1 MSTLHFVVHPLPGT
15 EDQLNDRIREV
26 ADKINKYGVQILPA
40 LQSLKVPVK
49 QIVVG
54 PAHLGILLEDGRA
67 FRVAFSII
75 PERLD
80 LSKQDP
86 NKASGSGGTGGGTG
100 AGGGGSQSNNNSKNS
115 PASRQCR
122 SRARIMRTSNSVRGG
137 SSSQGSG
144 SRSTGV
150 IMGGSGSAGNRSLVS
165 VPAPF
170 VPEELVTQAQVVLQG
185 KSRNLIIRE
194 LQRTNLDVN
203 LAVNNLLSRDD
214 EGGDDTEEGSDNYVA
229 EDLISLLDGGF
240 HADNSVI
247 IDAEAMFS
255 EDMFGFSNIRNRARS
270 ERTQNSSSSSS
281 AAAAAAA
288 SAAAVGAGGAA
299 AAAAGSGAGSTGSGG
314 GAGSVAGSGSAAAGA
329 GSNDSGRQ
337 QQAAGGA
344 SGSAVGNGG
353 ASGLPVGGSGGGGG
367 GGGASGGSGSG
378 LNSAEREGFGR
389 WRDRQYF
396 GPRRWFQ
403 SGREDAWDKESV
415 KLYYT
420 VDPKKK
426 EFASG
431 YPLWVSDELEAWPE
445 KDQAVRFVE
454 IASLYSEFI
463 GVTSKGELHQ
473 WRWADVE
480 PYRSSE
486 STNIFHPKTVP
497 LNLLYEKVTH
507 ISATSIRCSVS
518 TESGRIATWMDELLG
533 YAGSKLEHVATS
545 YPEFALDKIVSLHTC
560 TLYTVARTESGELFW
575 WGVLPFGQ
583 RKRLWD
589 KYKAKAKKPVR
600 PSVNTP
606 DVTVGAQV
614 CMKNS
619 PMYQHGAIGFT
630 ISNGVPKVGQLL
642 NAAWDLTNICRFKLL
657 SMSTLSQQ
665 LGLASGGASNSNST
679 GAAGLLPSSEVK
691 EKVPSSSSGSGSG
704 STKQGSGGSKETADR
719 LDMPP
724 PPSPA
729 SSTCSDTGSASNS
742 HKQRKRMAPKD
753 DQDGKKDEEQ
763 WLLKDVIFVEDV
775 RSVPIGR
782 VLKVDGDYAAVKFP
796 PLITA
801 GTGGNSGG
809 GGIGGG
815 GGSSSKDKFDDT
827 IEAWQDCRLLRKD
840 DLQVI
845 KSATTSRVPDCFQK
859 IPRRIVLNPHLPS
872 GETSGTTQLLTIAVD
887 SKGIHAI
894 MRTGSKLHYCLFN
907 LNTGRQEQDSVFP
920 TDIGSFMGTSPS
932 NVSLTCAGDCSDSVL
947 LLRDGNNTIY
957 PMSKDCVD
965 AIRDP
970 SWLDLPPIK
979 CIAAAS
985 LTLPSVG
992 VNLKSQVALVV
1003 LAPEQQLLMARI
1015 LRCDIEG
1022 VRHVLG
1028 QLEGDLKSQLM
1039 SVISEH
1045 TDGNRN
1051 IIHAC
1056 ISMCSPTSN
1065 KDSDHDPLAPGGS
1078 GGSGSGSNTNSGS
1091 SSNSAGLECIN
1102 VITNTMMGNRPVSI
1116 REIMRRSVNREID
1129 ASNAISAPLPPGSDE
1144 APGGSLPV
1152 VYWPPEYDPASGDE
1166 DSMSGLNAPQK
1177 SVNETY
1183 ISDPNERRAN
1193 ALQIVQLLCDSPVL
1207 QPYLRQ
1213 LLSAKD
1219 AQGQT
1224 PFMLAVTCRAYQ
1236 AGIIVFNAILKI
1248 ANGDAAIRDS
1258 MIFPAGSAP
1267 DQSPLGILC
1276 CNDTCS
1282 FTWTGADHINQD
1294 IFECRTCGLTGSLC
1308 CCTECAKVC
1317 HKGHDCKLKRT
1328 SPTAYCDCWEKCKCK
1343 ALIAGNQT
1351 KRFELLCKM
1360 ATDTDLVTKFNSRG
1374 ESILLFLIQTVGR
1387 QMVEQRQYRATS
1399 RVRNSSGNAR
1409 KTPSLEADSD
1419 MPEHDLEPPRFA
1431 RKALDRLLN
1440 DWPAVRSMIMTGA
1453 EQEKPIVPNAAQPFY
1468 DDDNQQVYLQS
1479 QSGTTLLDKFTHSLI
1494 VRCSNDPLEK
1504 LLVTLV
1510 NELQNETIPGRM
1522 DEAQKVARRFVRSV
1536 ARVFVIFSIER
1547 FHNPEKARNSTTQA
1561 KHLQAYRRVFT
1572 TLFKFAI
1579 EELIEISDALI
1590 TPVRLGVVKPTAPF
1604 SLSSSSIDSTDDLFS
1619 VEPLAPPA
1627 NRGTA
1632 NIADI
1637 AAGSSRGGGS
1647 DGIEAER
1654 STNSGFM
1661 SRINLRLRDIEDNND
1676 NDAMAQD
1683 DGENSEPEEMSERE
1697 QPPPRRSSGGV
1708 RTVSSAATL
1717 NAGEEESQDPLRNE
1731 EAAQGESD
1739 TEFNFHEA
1747 ETESDSDDNQST
1759 QDAQRSVQTGAT
1771 AGSDTGLGM
1780 LFENE
1785 DDSGDSSQ
1793 PDDEGSEDGESDDHS
1808 HEDFNLGDEQLE
1820 RRQTSGGNQR
1830 TNLAPQSMQ
1839 WAIRSR
1845 ETVGPERVRLTTGGS
1860 NLVFIDPNALRRTTA
1875 ASAAVTAAQQQEA
1888 PTMTTTASALARAF
1902 GIVLRQISDLIG
1914 MLPTSFTGASSAL
1927 DVTHQEA
1934 IQLQM
1939 YVEKRLKPTWDWIL
1953 TVMEATEAQL
1963 RFGASLTDSTDP
1975 THPLHPLNTP
1985 STSAPSTSN
1994 PTSVMGVLA
2003 GSRNRTA
2010 IGSLGATTAR
2020 SLGFTD
2026 SSATE
2031 RSTRDGSSSS
2041 DAASSRRDFLTYCLS
2056 LMRAHNSE
2064 HRDFLPVLDVTALR
2078 HVAYVL
2084 DAILFYMRASN
2095 DCDIDRTTTGSN
2107 VWDDQDENENEDA
2120 EEDIS
2125 TSIVMD
2131 TDSVDGDDLMRPSL
2145 GRRHSFFQRSDSTL
2159 CLGCPAP
2166 DPFNAPLAEAL
2177 PLADQPHL
2185 LQPNARREELFGM
2198 PKRPI
2203 TLPPNTQQQQPGGS
2217 GEGNVNLEVPPV
2229 RLSLSASIRNDE
2241 LASGSS
2247 TSISNST
2254 TSNVETVAMEI
2265 YQEDETSQDKTTV
2278 TTAAGTATSG
2288 VEISIPVSIYQ
2299 DATKQQLHKTTT
2311 IVLNEKGEAISP
2323 IKEVNT
2329 VAAEQPK
2336 AGPSGEQ
2343 SSSQSSKPP
2352 PPPPPAVGGSTTGDG
2367 GIGYYRKKHLFY
2379 IKAANSK
2386 YTAEESDDVDVD
2398 EISIISSDEPQDLSQ
2413 SSIKID
2419 VDTDQDHDELSES
2432 DSEDSRQ
2439 IIKRQKLDDSA
2450 EPEPPTPSPT
2460 VVVVQQDATT
2470 AASSSTSSSSSS
2482 AIRPPII
2489 VTRRKTVSIEGGTT
2503 AAHPPPPP
2511 PAPQAA
2517 TAAAAAGGSAS
2528 DGSSTAASSTVS
2540 IGGGGGE
2547 QQQPITSFVTYAATS
2562 SVSGGVAAASGTSP
2576 GKSVIVRAGPSTAF
2590 SPSASSA
2597 SAAEVIQHAEAMDLQ
2612 EISAHVTV
2620 ETTPNVAQQ
2629 QTVQQP
2635 ELPPRGIYLR
2645 SGSGGPGGQGTL
2657 SSNILSDIL
2666 LGRWRLSLILFG
2678 RVFLEDVG
2686 VEPGSVI
2693 YELNGFPVKEAKF
2706 RRYMEKLRNAQQK
2719 DLTLSKMERNRASLL
2734 TQTFKELNTHYNNRR
2749 LQSPLAFSRVKV
2761 TFKDEP
2767 GEGSGVARSFY
2778 TSIAEAL
2785 LANEKLP
2792 NLDAAQTGSAK
2803 YTTVPFNSMLQR
2815 HRGTSSSS
2823 TSGGGGGVAGSGT
2836 GSSSIVNASGGSSSA
2851 NRDPNVRR
2859 GLSSKQPLWRPNR
2872 DSRKTLNYD
2881 ARPFRPASEQAQGAA
2896 VGGNSSPPF
2905 LHLNDGLPAHQQ
2917 QLGERLYP
2925 KVQALY
2931 PNNAPKITGMLLD
2944 LPATQILMLLASE
2957 ESLRQKANEALEI
2970 ILSRQ
2975 RLEIDNL
2982 SVAGAAGGSSV
2993 DQTGAGAGS
3002 SSGYTSAGQ
3011 SSSKKSG
3018 PVLILEDCQLDA
3030 PLFYSPG
3037 KRGFYSPRQGYP
3049 SSERLNAFRNVGRL
3063 IGLCLLQN
3071 ELFPLFLQRHVLKY
3085 ILGRQVRFHD
3095 LAFFDPVVYDSLRQ
3109 LVKDSQTKSG
3119 ITILQSLELNFV
3131 IDLVPEEGSGTVE
3144 LVPGGRD
3151 IQVNETNVFDYVRKY
3166 AEYRM
3171 IKTQEKALDS
3181 LRSGVFDVLPDTALD
3196 QLTAEDLRLLL
3207 NGVGD
3212 IHVGTLIS
3220 YTSFNDE
3227 SNESSDK
3234 LLKFKRWLWSVVEK
3248 MSNLERQDLVY
3259 FWTGSPALPA
3269 SEEGF
3274 QPMPSVTIR
3283 PADDAHLPTANT
3295 CISRLYIPL
3304 YSSKAVLRH
3313 KLLLAIKTKNFG
3325 FV

>member
-26 ADKINKYGVQILPA
+26 ADKINKYGVQTLPA

-54 PAHLGILLEDGRA
+54 PAHLGVLLEDGRA

-80 LSKQDP
+80 LSKQDA
-86 NKASGSGGTGGGTG
+86 NKTSGGN
-100 AGGGGSQSNNNSKNS
+100 AGGGSAASQSNNNSKNS

-122 SRARIMRTSNSVRGG
+122 SRARIMRTSSSVRGG

-150 IMGGSGSAGNRSLVS
+150 IMGGGSSGSRSLVS

-255 EDMFGFSNIRNRARS
+255 EDMFGFSNIRNLMLYSRARS
-270 ERTQNSSSSSS
+270 ERNQNSSSSS
-281 AAAAAAA
+281 AAA
-288 SAAAVGAGGAA
+288 
-299 AAAAGSGAGSTGSGG
+299 GG
-314 GAGSVAGSGSAAAGA
+314 GAGGGAGGSG
-329 GSNDSGRQ
+329 GS
-337 QQAAGGA
+337 AGG
-344 SGSAVGNGG
+344 GS
-353 ASGLPVGGSGGGGG
+353 GSGGGGG
-367 GGGASGGSGSG
+367 GGSSGNGGSGAGGASGDAASGRQSSGSAAGVGGSSGNGVNVAGSSVGGSVGVGSGSSGSGG
-378 LNSAEREGFGR
+378 LSSAEREGFGR

-403 SGREDAWDKESV
+403 SGREDGWDKES
-415 KLYYT
+415 
-420 VDPKKK
+420 DPKKK
-426 EFASG
+426 EFGSG

-445 KDQAVRFVE
+445 KDQPVRFTE

-486 STNIFHPKTVP
+486 SVNIFHPKTVP
-497 LNLLYEKVTH
+497 LSLLYEKVIH

-533 YAGSKLEHVATS
+533 YAGNKLEHVATS

-606 DVTVGAQV
+606 EVTVGAQV

-665 LGLASGGASNSNST
+665 LGLVTGTGNNNAPLGNLAPVVEKEKAPSSNSGT
-679 GAAGLLPSSEVK
+679 SS
-691 EKVPSSSSGSGSG
+691 
-704 STKQGSGGSKETADR
+704 KQSSGGSNKETADR

-729 SSTCSDTGSASNS
+729 SSTCSDTGSVSNS
-742 HKQRKRMAPKD
+742 HKRQKRMAPKD
-753 DQDGKKDEEQ
+753 DSDSKKDEEQ

-796 PLITA
+796 PLVPA
-801 GTGGNSGG
+801 GSSSGAS
-809 GGIGGG
+809 
-815 GGSSSKDKFDDT
+815 GSSSKDKLDDS

-872 GETSGTTQLLTIAVD
+872 GETGSQLLTIAVD

-907 LNTGRQEQDSVFP
+907 LNTGRQEQDSIFP
-920 TDIGSFMGTSPS
+920 TDIASFLGSSPS

-970 SWLDLPPIK
+970 TWLDLPPIK

-992 VNLKSQVALVV
+992 VNLKSQVSLVV
-1003 LAPEQQLLMARI
+1003 LAPEQQQLMSRI
-1015 LRCDIEG
+1015 LRCDLEG
-1022 VRHVLG
+1022 VRHLLG
-1028 QLEGDLKSQLM
+1028 QLEGELKSQLV
-1039 SVISEH
+1039 SIISEH

-1051 IIHAC
+1051 IVHAC

-1065 KDSDHDPLAPGGS
+1065 KDSDHDPLAQ
-1078 GGSGSGSNTNSGS
+1078 GGSGSGSNANNGSGGGS
-1091 SSNSAGLECIN
+1091 GSNSAALECIN
-1102 VITNTMMGNRPVSI
+1102 VITNNMMGNRPVSI
-1116 REIMRRSVNREID
+1116 REIMRRSVNREMD
-1129 ASNAISAPLPPGSDE
+1129 ASNSNSAPLPPGSDE

-1152 VYWPPEYDPASGDE
+1152 VYWPPEYDVASGDE
-1166 DSMSGLNAPQK
+1166 DSLSGLNTSHSQK
-1177 SVNETY
+1177 SMNETY

-1193 ALQIVQLLCDSPVL
+1193 ALQIVQLLCESPIL

-1236 AGIIVFNAILKI
+1236 AGLIVFNAILKI
-1248 ANGDAAIRDS
+1248 ANGDSTVRDS
-1258 MIFPAGSAP
+1258 MIFPPGSAP

-1351 KRFELLCKM
+1351 KRYELLCKI
-1360 ATDTDLVTKFNSRG
+1360 ATDTDLVTRFNSRG

-1399 RVRNSSGNAR
+1399 RVRNSSGSAR
-1409 KTPSLEADSD
+1409 KTPSLDTESD

-1453 EQEKPIVPNAAQPFY
+1453 ELEKPIVPNANQQPFY

-1494 VRCSNDPLEK
+1494 VRCSSDPLEK

-1510 NELQNETIPGRM
+1510 NELQNDTISGRIE
-1522 DEAQKVARRFVRSV
+1522 EAQKVARRFVRSV

-1547 FHNPEKARNSTTQA
+1547 FHNPEKSRNSTTQT

-1604 SLSSSSIDSTDDLFS
+1604 SLSSNSIDSTDDLFS
-1619 VEPLAPPA
+1619 VEPLAPPT
-1627 NRGTA
+1627 NRTV

-1637 AAGSSRGGGS
+1637 STTSSRG
-1647 DGIEAER
+1647 DVTENER
-1654 STNSGFM
+1654 SSNSGFM

-1676 NDAMAQD
+1676 VDAMAQD
-1683 DGENSEPEEMSERE
+1683 DGETSEQEEMSERE
-1697 QPPPRRSSGGV
+1697 QPPPRRSSSV
-1708 RTVSSAATL
+1708 RAVSNSVPI
-1717 NAGEEESQDPLRNE
+1717 NANEEESQDPLRNE

-1771 AGSDTGLGM
+1771 AGSDTGEGHAWM
-1780 LFENE
+1780 FENE

-1808 HEDFNLGDEQLE
+1808 HEDFSLADEQLE

-1845 ETVGPERVRLTTGGS
+1845 ETTGPERVRLTTGGS

-1875 ASAAVTAAQQQEA
+1875 ASAAVSAAQQQES

-1914 MLPTSFTGASSAL
+1914 MLPTSFSGSSSAL

-1934 IQLQM
+1934 VQLQM

-1985 STSAPSTSN
+1985 STSSSSNNN
-1994 PTSVMGVLA
+1994 PTSSGGVMGVLA
-2003 GSRNRTA
+2003 GSRNRTT
-2010 IGSLGATTAR
+2010 ITTLGATTAR
-2020 SLGFTD
+2020 SLGFSD
-2026 SSATE
+2026 STNNE
-2031 RSTRDGSSSS
+2031 RSSRDGGSSS

-2084 DAILFYMRASN
+2084 DAILFYMRATN

-2131 TDSVDGDDLMRPSL
+2131 TDSVDDDLMRPSL

-2166 DPFNAPLAEAL
+2166 DPFNSPLAEAL

-2203 TLPPNTQQQQPGGS
+2203 TLSQNSQPGES
-2217 GEGNVNLEVPPV
+2217 NVNLEVPPV
-2229 RLSLSASIRNDE
+2229 RLSLSSTNRNDSFSSS
-2241 LASGSS
+2241 SGSS
-2247 TSISNST
+2247 TLNS
-2254 TSNVETVAMEI
+2254 SNVETVAMEI
-2265 YQEDETSQDKTTV
+2265 YQDENSQENKP
-2278 TTAAGTATSG
+2278 SG
-2288 VEISIPVSIYQ
+2288 SGSNAVEISIPVSIYQ
-2299 DATKQQLHKTTT
+2299 DSKQHKTT
-2311 IVLNEKGEAISP
+2311 IVVKPSGEAISP
-2323 IKEVNT
+2323 IKEIT
-2329 VAAEQPK
+2329 VGSEVEPK
-2336 AGPSGEQ
+2336 AGPSCEQ
-2343 SSSQSSKPP
+2343 SQSPKPP
-2352 PPPPPAVGGSTTGDG
+2352 PPPPPIASGSGSGDN
-2367 GIGYYRKKHLFY
+2367 YYKKNRLFY
-2379 IKAANSK
+2379 IKNK
-2386 YTAEESDDVDVD
+2386 YNEESDVEVD
-2398 EISIISSDEPQDLSQ
+2398 EVSISSDEPQDLSQ
-2413 SSIKID
+2413 SLIKID

-2432 DSEDSRQ
+2432 DSEDGPQ
-2439 IIKRQKLDDSA
+2439 LLVKRQKLDEEGAINDDGSL
-2450 EPEPPTPSPT
+2450 
-2460 VVVVQQDATT
+2460 VVGQPQDAT
-2470 AASSSTSSSSSS
+2470 ASS
-2482 AIRPPII
+2482 IRPPII
-2489 VTRRKTVSIEGGTT
+2489 VTRRKVSIE
-2503 AAHPPPPP
+2503 AA
-2511 PAPQAA
+2511 QQ
-2517 TAAAAAGGSAS
+2517 GGSGS
-2528 DGSSTAASSTVS
+2528 EGSSAIVTAQGSSGTLTD
-2540 IGGGGGE
+2540 
-2547 QQQPITSFVTYAATS
+2547 QQQGTITSFVTYTTS
-2562 SVSGGVAAASGTSP
+2562 GSQVTVSTGSAASGSP
-2576 GKSVIVRAGPSTAF
+2576 GKSVIVRAGPSSSF
-2590 SPSASSA
+2590 SPSASA

-2620 ETTPNVAQQ
+2620 ETTPNVQ
-2629 QTVQQP
+2629 QTVQP

-2645 SGSGGPGGQGTL
+2645 SGNSQGPL
-2657 SSNILSDIL
+2657 NSSILSDIL

-2719 DLTLSKMERNRASLL
+2719 DLTLSKMERNRAALL

-2792 NLDAAQTGSAK
+2792 NLDAAQSGSAK
-2803 YTTVPFNSMLQR
+2803 YTSVPFNTMMQR
-2815 HRGTSSSS
+2815 SRGTSSSGS
-2823 TSGGGGGVAGSGT
+2823 GSGT
-2836 GSSSIVNASGGSSSA
+2836 SGAGGSSSA
-2851 NRDPNVRR
+2851 SRDSNVRR

-2872 DSRKTLNYD
+2872 ESRKTLNYD
-2881 ARPFRPASEQAQGAA
+2881 ARPFRPASEQVQGSAGG
-2896 VGGNSSPPF
+2896 VGGNNSPPF
-2905 LHLNDGLPAHQQ
+2905 LHINDSLPAHQQ

-2931 PNNAPKITGMLLD
+2931 QNNAPKITGMLLD

-2982 SVAGAAGGSSV
+2982 SVGGGSSSSGTAGGSSV
-2993 DQTGAGAGS
+2993 DQQAGS
-3002 SSGYTSAGQ
+3002 SSGYSSAGL
-3011 SSSKKSG
+3011 SKKSG

-3071 ELFPLFLQRHVLKY
+3071 ELFPLFLQRHVLKH
-3085 ILGRQVRFHD
+3085 ILGRHIRFHD

-3109 LVKDSQTKSG
+3109 LVKDSHTKSG
-3119 ITILQSLELNFV
+3119 ISILQSLELNFV
-3131 IDLVPEEGSGTVE
+3131 IDLIPEEGSGSVE
-3144 LVPGGRD
+3144 IAPGGRD

-3171 IKTQEKALDS
+3171 IKTQEKALDAI
-3181 LRSGVFDVLPDTALD
+3181 RSGVFDVLPDTALD

-3269 SEEGF
+3269 SEDGF

>member
-1 MSTLHFVVHPLPGT
+1 MADSVGRSLDCSGDDDDGECVVPRCACGHGEELGSDT
-15 EDQLNDRIREV
+15 GRSGRNREVIREV

-255 EDMFGFSNIRNRARS
+255 EDMFGFSNIRKFGFLRTRRETSFSKLFCPSSLTLRQEDARALGVFERKVLRMIYGGVRTAQNKWRRRMNQEMHALLGEPTIVTLARIGRLS
-270 ERTQNSSSSSS
+270 LRYSRPRAWADHAQERIPGQMESANKGDVRRADVDTRGTTFGLISSVPLFVKIWDTKQLPEEWKEGVICPIYKKGDKLESENNNIASPAGGGEAPSVPAPGQSACKQKQPPLMVKKTTDFYKIVAIVGKANDFTGSLFGLPDQLKPDEVKYLLKRDLKLDALEVHIIKRKEKSTVDETPYIVVFPKGYTNLKKLSAMKVVTSTIIRERTQNSSSSSS

-314 GAGSVAGSGSAAAGA
+314 GGGSVAGSGSAAAGA

-2254 TSNVETVAMEI
+2254 TSNVESVAMEI

-2450 EPEPPTPSPT
+2450 EQEPPTPSPT

-2540 IGGGGGE
+2540 IGGGGGGE

-2576 GKSVIVRAGPSTAF
+2576 GKSVIVRAGPST
-2590 SPSASSA
+2590 S
-2597 SAAEVIQHAEAMDLQ
+2597 
-2612 EISAHVTV
+2612 
-2620 ETTPNVAQQ
+2620 NV
-2629 QTVQQP
+2629 
-2635 ELPPRGIYLR
+2635 
-2645 SGSGGPGGQGTL
+2645 
-2657 SSNILSDIL
+2657 
-2666 LGRWRLSLILFG
+2666 
-2678 RVFLEDVG
+2678 
-2686 VEPGSVI
+2686 
-2693 YELNGFPVKEAKF
+2693 
-2706 RRYMEKLRNAQQK
+2706 
-2719 DLTLSKMERNRASLL
+2719 
-2734 TQTFKELNTHYNNRR
+2734 
-2749 LQSPLAFSRVKV
+2749 
-2761 TFKDEP
+2761 
-2767 GEGSGVARSFY
+2767 
-2778 TSIAEAL
+2778 
-2785 LANEKLP
+2785 
-2792 NLDAAQTGSAK
+2792 
-2803 YTTVPFNSMLQR
+2803 
-2815 HRGTSSSS
+2815 
-2823 TSGGGGGVAGSGT
+2823 
-2836 GSSSIVNASGGSSSA
+2836 
-2851 NRDPNVRR
+2851 
-2859 GLSSKQPLWRPNR
+2859 
-2872 DSRKTLNYD
+2872 
-2881 ARPFRPASEQAQGAA
+2881 
-2896 VGGNSSPPF
+2896 
-2905 LHLNDGLPAHQQ
+2905 
-2917 QLGERLYP
+2917 
-2925 KVQALY
+2925 
-2931 PNNAPKITGMLLD
+2931 
-2944 LPATQILMLLASE
+2944 
-2957 ESLRQKANEALEI
+2957 
-2970 ILSRQ
+2970 
-2975 RLEIDNL
+2975 
-2982 SVAGAAGGSSV
+2982 
-2993 DQTGAGAGS
+2993 
-3002 SSGYTSAGQ
+3002 
-3011 SSSKKSG
+3011 
-3018 PVLILEDCQLDA
+3018 
-3030 PLFYSPG
+3030 
-3037 KRGFYSPRQGYP
+3037 
-3049 SSERLNAFRNVGRL
+3049 
-3063 IGLCLLQN
+3063 
-3071 ELFPLFLQRHVLKY
+3071 
-3085 ILGRQVRFHD
+3085 
-3095 LAFFDPVVYDSLRQ
+3095 
-3109 LVKDSQTKSG
+3109 
-3119 ITILQSLELNFV
+3119 
-3131 IDLVPEEGSGTVE
+3131 
-3144 LVPGGRD
+3144 
-3151 IQVNETNVFDYVRKY
+3151 
-3166 AEYRM
+3166 
-3171 IKTQEKALDS
+3171 
-3181 LRSGVFDVLPDTALD
+3181 
-3196 QLTAEDLRLLL
+3196 
-3207 NGVGD
+3207 
-3212 IHVGTLIS
+3212 
-3220 YTSFNDE
+3220 
-3227 SNESSDK
+3227 
-3234 LLKFKRWLWSVVEK
+3234 
-3248 MSNLERQDLVY
+3248 
-3259 FWTGSPALPA
+3259 
-3269 SEEGF
+3269 
-3274 QPMPSVTIR
+3274 
-3283 PADDAHLPTANT
+3283 
-3295 CISRLYIPL
+3295 
-3304 YSSKAVLRH
+3304 
-3313 KLLLAIKTKNFG
+3313 
-3325 FV
+3325 

>member
-255 EDMFGFSNIRNRARS
+255 EDMFGFSNIRN
-270 ERTQNSSSSSS
+270 
-281 AAAAAAA
+281 
-288 SAAAVGAGGAA
+288 
-299 AAAAGSGAGSTGSGG
+299 
-314 GAGSVAGSGSAAAGA
+314 
-329 GSNDSGRQ
+329 
-337 QQAAGGA
+337 
-344 SGSAVGNGG
+344 
-353 ASGLPVGGSGGGGG
+353 
-367 GGGASGGSGSG
+367 
-378 LNSAEREGFGR
+378 
-389 WRDRQYF
+389 
-396 GPRRWFQ
+396 
-403 SGREDAWDKESV
+403 
-415 KLYYT
+415 
-420 VDPKKK
+420 
-426 EFASG
+426 
-431 YPLWVSDELEAWPE
+431 
-445 KDQAVRFVE
+445 
-454 IASLYSEFI
+454 
-463 GVTSKGELHQ
+463 
-473 WRWADVE
+473 
-480 PYRSSE
+480 E

-606 DVTVGAQV
+606 EVTVGAQV

-724 PPSPA
+724 PP
-729 SSTCSDTGSASNS
+729 
-742 HKQRKRMAPKD
+742 
-753 DQDGKKDEEQ
+753 
-763 WLLKDVIFVEDV
+763 DVIFVEDV

-1022 VRHVLG
+1022 VRH
-1028 QLEGDLKSQLM
+1028 
-1039 SVISEH
+1039 
-1045 TDGNRN
+1045 
-1051 IIHAC
+1051 
-1056 ISMCSPTSN
+1056 
-1065 KDSDHDPLAPGGS
+1065 
-1078 GGSGSGSNTNSGS
+1078 
-1091 SSNSAGLECIN
+1091 
-1102 VITNTMMGNRPVSI
+1102 
-1116 REIMRRSVNREID
+1116 
-1129 ASNAISAPLPPGSDE
+1129 
-1144 APGGSLPV
+1144 
-1152 VYWPPEYDPASGDE
+1152 
-1166 DSMSGLNAPQK
+1166 
-1177 SVNETY
+1177 
-1183 ISDPNERRAN
+1183 
-1193 ALQIVQLLCDSPVL
+1193 
-1207 QPYLRQ
+1207 
-1213 LLSAKD
+1213 
-1219 AQGQT
+1219 
-1224 PFMLAVTCRAYQ
+1224 
-1236 AGIIVFNAILKI
+1236 
-1248 ANGDAAIRDS
+1248 
-1258 MIFPAGSAP
+1258 
-1267 DQSPLGILC
+1267 SPLGILC

-2254 TSNVETVAMEI
+2254 TSNVESVAMEI

-2278 TTAAGTATSG
+2278 TTATGTTTSG

-2439 IIKRQKLDDSA
+2439 IIKRQKLDESV

-2540 IGGGGGE
+2540 IGGGGGGE

-2719 DLTLSKMERNRASLL
+2719 DLTMSKMERNRASLL

>member
-26 ADKINKYGVQILPA
+26 ADKINKYGVQALPA
-40 LQSLKVPVK
+40 LHSLKVPVK
-49 QIVVG
+49 QIVIG
-54 PAHLGILLEDGRA
+54 PAHLGVLLEDGRA

-80 LSKQDP
+80 LSKQDA
-86 NKASGSGGTGGGTG
+86 NKASGNA
-100 AGGGGSQSNNNSKNS
+100 AGSTASQSNNNSKNS

-122 SRARIMRTSNSVRGG
+122 SRARIMRTSNTVRGG

-150 IMGGSGSAGNRSLVS
+150 IMGGGSSGSRSLVS

-240 HADNSVI
+240 HGDNSVI

-255 EDMFGFSNIRNRARS
+255 EDMFGFSNIRNLMLYSRSRS
-270 ERTQNSSSSSS
+270 ERNQSSSSSS
-281 AAAAAAA
+281 AAAA
-288 SAAAVGAGGAA
+288 GGG
-299 AAAAGSGAGSTGSGG
+299 GSGTGG
-314 GAGSVAGSGSAAAGA
+314 GGGGSGS
-329 GSNDSGRQ
+329 
-337 QQAAGGA
+337 
-344 SGSAVGNGG
+344 
-353 ASGLPVGGSGGGGG
+353 GSGGGGG
-367 GGGASGGSGSG
+367 GSSGSAGGSGAAGGSGSG
-378 LNSAEREGFGR
+378 ADVGSGRQSSGSTAGVGGSTGNGVSVAGSGVGGSVGVGSGSSGSGGLTSAEREGFGR

-403 SGREDAWDKESV
+403 SGREDGWDKESV
-415 KLYYT
+415 KLYYSL
-420 VDPKKK
+420 DPKKK
-426 EFASG
+426 EFGSG
-431 YPLWVSDELEAWPE
+431 YPLWVSDELEPWPE
-445 KDQAVRFVE
+445 KDQPVRFTE

-486 STNIFHPKTVP
+486 SVNIFHPKTVP

-533 YAGSKLEHVATS
+533 YAGNKLEHVATS

-606 DVTVGAQV
+606 EVTVGAQV

-665 LGLASGGASNSNST
+665 LGLVTGPSTSAPLNNLAPMIEKEKPPSTNST
-679 GAAGLLPSSEVK
+679 SS
-691 EKVPSSSSGSGSG
+691 
-704 STKQGSGGSKETADR
+704 KQNSGGSNKETADR

-729 SSTCSDTGSASNS
+729 SSTCSDTGSVSNS
-742 HKQRKRMAPKD
+742 HKRQKRMAPKD
-753 DQDGKKDEEQ
+753 DSDTKKDEEQ

-796 PLITA
+796 PLIPP
-801 GTGGNSGG
+801 
-809 GGIGGG
+809 
-815 GGSSSKDKFDDT
+815 GSSSAATGSGSKDKLDDT

-872 GETSGTTQLLTIAVD
+872 GETGSQLLTIAVD

-920 TDIGSFMGTSPS
+920 TDIASFLGTVPS
-932 NVSLTCAGDCSDSVL
+932 NVSLTCAGDCSESVL

-970 SWLDLPPIK
+970 TWLDLPPIK

-992 VNLKSQVALVV
+992 VNLKSQVSLVV
-1003 LAPEQQLLMARI
+1003 LAPEQQLLMSRI
-1015 LRCDIEG
+1015 LRCDLEG

-1028 QLEGDLKSQLM
+1028 QLEGELKSQLL

-1051 IIHAC
+1051 IVHAC

-1065 KDSDHDPLAPGGS
+1065 KDSDHDPLAQGGSGNGSNANSGS
-1078 GGSGSGSNTNSGS
+1078 GGSGS
-1091 SSNSAGLECIN
+1091 NSAALECIN

-1116 REIMRRSVNREID
+1116 REIMRRSVNRELD
-1129 ASNAISAPLPPGSDE
+1129 ASNSNSAPLPPGSDD

-1152 VYWPPEYDPASGDE
+1152 VYWPPEYDPTSGDE
-1166 DSMSGLNAPQK
+1166 DSLSGMNTSQSQK
-1177 SVNETY
+1177 SMNENY

-1193 ALQIVQLLCDSPVL
+1193 ALQIVQLLCENPVL

-1248 ANGDAAIRDS
+1248 ANSDSAVRDS
-1258 MIFPAGSAP
+1258 MIFPPGSAP

-1351 KRFELLCKM
+1351 KRYELLCKI
-1360 ATDTDLVTKFNSRG
+1360 ATDTDLVTRFNSRG

-1399 RVRNSSGNAR
+1399 RMRNSSGSAR
-1409 KTPSLEADSD
+1409 KTPSLDTESD

-1453 EQEKPIVPNAAQPFY
+1453 ELEKPIIPNPNQPFY

-1494 VRCSNDPLEK
+1494 VRCNSDPLEK

-1510 NELQNETIPGRM
+1510 NELQNETISGRIE
-1522 DEAQKVARRFVRSV
+1522 EAQKVARRFVRSV

-1547 FHNPEKARNSTTQA
+1547 FHNPEKSRNSTTQT

-1604 SLSSSSIDSTDDLFS
+1604 SLSSNSIDSTDDLFS
-1619 VEPLAPPA
+1619 VEPLAPPTNRAA
-1627 NRGTA
+1627 NVV
-1632 NIADI
+1632 DI
-1637 AAGSSRGGGS
+1637 ASGSSRG
-1647 DGIEAER
+1647 DVIETER
-1654 STNSGFM
+1654 SSNSGFM

-1676 NDAMAQD
+1676 ADQMAQD
-1683 DGENSEPEEMSERE
+1683 DGETSEQEEMSERE
-1697 QPPPRRSSGGV
+1697 QITPRRSVSV
-1708 RTVSSAATL
+1708 RAVSSSVAI
-1717 NAGEEESQDPLRNE
+1717 NANEEESQDPLRNE

-1771 AGSDTGLGM
+1771 AGSDTGHAWM
-1780 LFENE
+1780 FENE

-1808 HEDFNLGDEQLE
+1808 HEDFSLADEQLE

-1845 ETVGPERVRLTTGGS
+1845 ETTGPERVRLTTGGS

-1875 ASAAVTAAQQQEA
+1875 ASAAVTAAQQQET

-1914 MLPTSFTGASSAL
+1914 MLPTSFAGASSAL

-1934 IQLQM
+1934 VQLQE

-1985 STSAPSTSN
+1985 STTSSSSN
-1994 PTSVMGVLA
+1994 NASSSGGMMGVLA
-2003 GSRNRTA
+2003 GSRNRAA
-2010 IGSLGATTAR
+2010 ITTLGATTAR
-2020 SLGFTD
+2020 SLGFSD
-2026 SSATE
+2026 STNNE
-2031 RSTRDGSSSS
+2031 RSSRDGGSSS

-2084 DAILFYMRASN
+2084 DAILFYMRATN
-2095 DCDIDRTTTGSN
+2095 DCDIDRTTTGLN
-2107 VWDDQDENENEDA
+2107 TWDDQDENENEDA

-2131 TDSVDGDDLMRPSL
+2131 TDSVDDDMMRPSL

-2166 DPFNAPLAEAL
+2166 DPFNTPLAEAL

-2203 TLPPNTQQQQPGGS
+2203 TLPPNSQQPGECSSSSLGGS
-2217 GEGNVNLEVPPV
+2217 APN
-2229 RLSLSASIRNDE
+2229 AS
-2241 LASGSS
+2241 
-2247 TSISNST
+2247 T
-2254 TSNVETVAMEI
+2254 VETVAMEI
-2265 YQEDETSQDKTTV
+2265 YQDETSQENKQ
-2278 TTAAGTATSG
+2278 SG
-2288 VEISIPVSIYQ
+2288 SNNTVEISIPVSIYQ
-2299 DATKQQLHKTTT
+2299 DSKQHKTT
-2311 IVLNEKGEAISP
+2311 IVVNEKGEAISP
-2323 IKEVNT
+2323 IKEIT
-2329 VAAEQPK
+2329 VGAEGESK
-2336 AGPSGEQ
+2336 AGPSSEQ
-2343 SSSQSSKPP
+2343 SQSPKPP
-2352 PPPPPAVGGSTTGDG
+2352 PPPPPIASVSGPSGDN
-2367 GIGYYRKKHLFY
+2367 YYKKNRLFY
-2379 IKAANSK
+2379 IKNK
-2386 YTAEESDDVDVD
+2386 YNEESDVEVD
-2398 EISIISSDEPQDLSQ
+2398 EVSISSDEPQDLSQ
-2413 SSIKID
+2413 SLIKID

-2432 DSEDSRQ
+2432 DSEDAPQ
-2439 IIKRQKLDDSA
+2439 LMVKRQKLDENAMNEDGSL
-2450 EPEPPTPSPT
+2450 
-2460 VVVVQQDATT
+2460 VVAQQDA
-2470 AASSSTSSSSSS
+2470 STSS
-2482 AIRPPII
+2482 IRPPII
-2489 VTRRKTVSIEGGTT
+2489 VTRRKVSIEGAQQGV
-2503 AAHPPPPP
+2503 
-2511 PAPQAA
+2511 
-2517 TAAAAAGGSAS
+2517 GVSGSEGSATIMATQGNS
-2528 DGSSTAASSTVS
+2528 PSVGSLT
-2540 IGGGGGE
+2540 E
-2547 QQQPITSFVTYAATS
+2547 QQGTITSFVTYTTS
-2562 SVSGGVAAASGTSP
+2562 GNQVTVSTGPAASGSP
-2576 GKSVIVRAGPSTAF
+2576 GKSVIVRAGPSSSF
-2590 SPSASSA
+2590 SPSASSN
-2597 SAAEVIQHAEAMDLQ
+2597 AAEVIQHAEAMDLQ

-2620 ETTPNVAQQ
+2620 ETTPNVQ
-2629 QTVQQP
+2629 QTVQP

-2645 SGSGGPGGQGTL
+2645 SGNSQGSLNT
-2657 SSNILSDIL
+2657 SILSDIL

-2719 DLTLSKMERNRASLL
+2719 DLTLSKMERNRAALL

-2803 YTTVPFNSMLQR
+2803 YTSVPFNTMMQR
-2815 HRGTSSSS
+2815 SRGTSS
-2823 TSGGGGGVAGSGT
+2823 GAG
-2836 GSSSIVNASGGSSSA
+2836 GSSSTGAGGSSSA
-2851 NRDPNVRR
+2851 SRDSSVRR

-2872 DSRKTLNYD
+2872 ESRKTLNYD
-2881 ARPFRPASEQAQGAA
+2881 ARPFRPASEQVQVSAGSGG
-2896 VGGNSSPPF
+2896 VGGNNSPPF
-2905 LHLNDGLPAHQQ
+2905 LHINDSLPAHQQ

-2982 SVAGAAGGSSV
+2982 SVGGVGGSSSSAS
-2993 DQTGAGAGS
+2993 AGGGSVEQQAGNSSGFPQGS
-3002 SSGYTSAGQ
+3002 SAGL
-3011 SSSKKSG
+3011 SKKSG

-3049 SSERLNAFRNVGRL
+3049 SSDRLNAFRNVGRL

-3071 ELFPLFLQRHVLKY
+3071 ELFPLFLQRHVLKH
-3085 ILGRQVRFHD
+3085 ILGRQIRFHD

-3109 LVKDSQTKSG
+3109 LVKDSNTKSG
-3119 ITILQSLELNFV
+3119 INILQSLELNFV
-3131 IDLVPEEGSGTVE
+3131 IDLIPEEGSGSVE
-3144 LVPGGRD
+3144 IVPGGRD
-3151 IQVNETNVFDYVRKY
+3151 IQVNESNVFDYVRKY

-3171 IKTQEKALDS
+3171 IKTQEKALDAI
-3181 LRSGVFDVLPDTALD
+3181 RSGVFDVLPDTALD

-3269 SEEGF
+3269 SEDGF

>member
-26 ADKINKYGVQILPA
+26 ADKINKYGVQTLPA

-49 QIVVG
+49 QIVIG

-80 LSKQDP
+80 LSKQDA
-86 NKASGSGGTGGGTG
+86 NKV
-100 AGGGGSQSNNNSKNS
+100 GGSAGSTANQSNNNSKNS

-137 SSSQGSG
+137 GSSQGSG

-150 IMGGSGSAGNRSLVS
+150 IMGGGSSGSRSLVS

-270 ERTQNSSSSSS
+270 ERNQNSSSS
-281 AAAAAAA
+281 
-288 SAAAVGAGGAA
+288 AGGSGN
-299 AAAAGSGAGSTGSGG
+299 GSAGG
-314 GAGSVAGSGSAAAGA
+314 G
-329 GSNDSGRQ
+329 
-337 QQAAGGA
+337 GG
-344 SGSAVGNGG
+344 
-353 ASGLPVGGSGGGGG
+353 GGSGGGGSSASAG
-367 GGGASGGSGSG
+367 SGASGVAAGAASGTEASAGGAVRQSSTSGTAGVGVSGGNGAGGVSAVGIAGSAGVASSGTSAGSAG
-378 LNSAEREGFGR
+378 LSSADREGFGR

-403 SGREDAWDKESV
+403 SGREDGWDKESV

-420 VDPKKK
+420 LDPKKK
-426 EFASG
+426 EYSSG

-445 KDQAVRFVE
+445 KDQPIRFTE

-486 STNIFHPKTVP
+486 SNNIFHSKTVP

-533 YAGSKLEHVATS
+533 YAGNKLEHVATS

-600 PSVNTP
+600 PSVNAP
-606 DVTVGAQV
+606 EVTVGAQV
-614 CMKNS
+614 SMKNS

-665 LGLASGGASNSNST
+665 LGLVSGPIPVSSNT
-679 GAAGLLPSSEVK
+679 GISAQPVEVK
-691 EKVPSSSSGSGSG
+691 EKPPSSGGS
-704 STKQGSGGSKETADR
+704 STKQSSGGNNKETADR
-719 LDMPP
+719 MDMPP

-729 SSTCSDTGSASNS
+729 SSTCSDTGSVSNS
-742 HKQRKRMAPKD
+742 HKRQKRMAPKED
-753 DQDGKKDEEQ
+753 PDPKKDEEQ

-796 PLITA
+796 PLLSA
-801 GTGGNSGG
+801 GSGAGSSSGG
-809 GGIGGG
+809 GVASS
-815 GGSSSKDKFDDT
+815 GSNSKDKFDDT

-872 GETSGTTQLLTIAVD
+872 GESGSQLLTIAVD

-894 MRTGSKLHYCLFN
+894 MKSGTKLHYCLFN

-920 TDIGSFMGTSPS
+920 TDIASFLGTSVQ

-957 PMSKDCVD
+957 PMAKDCVD

-1003 LAPEQQLLMARI
+1003 LAPEQQQLMSRI

-1022 VRHVLG
+1022 VRHVLS
-1028 QLEGDLKSQLM
+1028 QLGDELKNQLM

-1045 TDGNRN
+1045 TDRNRN

-1065 KDSDHDPLAPGGS
+1065 KDSDQDLLAQGAS
-1078 GGSGSGSNTNSGS
+1078 NSGSGSNANGGTGGSGS
-1091 SSNSAGLECIN
+1091 MSANLECIN
-1102 VITNTMMGNRPVSI
+1102 VITNTIMGNRPVSI

-1129 ASNAISAPLPPGSDE
+1129 ASNSNSAPLPPGSDE

-1152 VYWPPEYDPASGDE
+1152 VYWPPEYDPTSGDE
-1166 DSMSGLNAPQK
+1166 DSMSGLNAPQSQK
-1177 SVNETY
+1177 GLNETY
-1183 ISDPNERRAN
+1183 ISDPNERRVN
-1193 ALQIVQLLCDSPVL
+1193 ALQIVQLLCESPVL

-1248 ANGDAAIRDS
+1248 ANGDATLRDS
-1258 MIFPAGSAP
+1258 MIFPPGSAP
-1267 DQSPLGILC
+1267 DQSPLGTLC

-1351 KRFELLCKM
+1351 KRYELLCKM
-1360 ATDTDLVTKFNSRG
+1360 ASDTDLVTKFNSRG

-1399 RVRNSSGNAR
+1399 RVRNSGNVR

-1453 EQEKPIVPNAAQPFY
+1453 ELEKPVVPNPSQPFY

-1510 NELQNETIPGRM
+1510 NELQNETIPSRIE
-1522 DEAQKVARRFVRSV
+1522 EAQKVARRFVRSV

-1547 FHNPEKARNSTTQA
+1547 FNNPEKTRNSTTQA

-1619 VEPLAPPA
+1619 VEPLAPPT
-1627 NRGTA
+1627 NRA
-1632 NIADI
+1632 SNIVDI
-1637 AAGSSRGGGS
+1637 ATGSSRG
-1647 DGIEAER
+1647 EPAEGER
-1654 STNSGFM
+1654 NSNSGFM

-1676 NDAMAQD
+1676 ADAMVQD
-1683 DGENSEPEEMSERE
+1683 DGETSEQEEMSERE
-1697 QPPPRRSSGGV
+1697 QPPPRRSSGV
-1708 RTVSSAATL
+1708 RTVASSAAISAT
-1717 NAGEEESQDPLRNE
+1717 EEESQDPLRNE
-1731 EAAQGESD
+1731 DVAQGESD

-1771 AGSDTGLGM
+1771 AGSDTGLAM
-1780 LFENE
+1780 LFDNE

-1808 HEDFNLGDEQLE
+1808 HEDFSLGDEQLE
-1820 RRQTSGGNQR
+1820 RRQTTSGNQR

-1845 ETVGPERVRLTTGGS
+1845 DTAGPERVRLTTGGS
-1860 NLVFIDPNALRRTTA
+1860 NLVFIDPNALRRTTT

-1934 IQLQM
+1934 VQLQM
-1939 YVEKRLKPTWDWIL
+1939 YVEKRLRPTWEWIL

-1963 RFGASLTDSTDP
+1963 RFGASLTDSTDS

-1985 STSAPSTSN
+1985 SSSN
-1994 PTSVMGVLA
+1994 TANNTTTGVMGIVA
-2003 GSRNRTA
+2003 RSRNRAA
-2010 IGSLGATTAR
+2010 ISTLGATTAR
-2020 SLGFTD
+2020 SLGFSD
-2026 SSATE
+2026 NSNNE
-2031 RSTRDGSSSS
+2031 RSTREGTSTA

-2084 DAILFYMRASN
+2084 DAILFYMRATN

-2107 VWDDQDENENEDA
+2107 VWDDQDENENEDT

-2131 TDSVDGDDLMRPSL
+2131 TDSVDDDMMRPSL

-2166 DPFNAPLAEAL
+2166 DPFNNALAEAL

-2203 TLPPNTQQQQPGGS
+2203 TLTANSSSPSTGD
-2217 GEGNVNLEVPPV
+2217 GNVNLEIPPV
-2229 RLSLSASIRNDE
+2229 RLSLSSNIRDE
-2241 LASGSS
+2241 GSVS
-2247 TSISNST
+2247 PGDGSAATGG
-2254 TSNVETVAMEI
+2254 NVETVSMEI
-2265 YQEDETSQDKTTV
+2265 YQDDSSQDNKPSC
-2278 TTAAGTATSG
+2278 TSG
-2288 VEISIPVSIYQ
+2288 TVEIAIPVSIYQ
-2299 DATKQQLHKTTT
+2299 DAKEHKTT
-2311 IVLNEKGEAISP
+2311 VVVNEKGEAVTPVKQIPVS
-2323 IKEVNT
+2323 
-2329 VAAEQPK
+2329 AADAEPK
-2336 AGPSGEQ
+2336 PGPSGEQ
-2343 SSSQSSKPP
+2343 SQSPKPP
-2352 PPPPPAVGGSTTGDG
+2352 PPPPPVAVGSSASGEV
-2367 GIGYYRKKHLFY
+2367 YYKKNRLCY
-2379 IKAANSK
+2379 IKNK
-2386 YTAEESDDVDVD
+2386 YYEESDVDVD
-2398 EISIISSDEPQDLSQ
+2398 EISISSDEPQDLSQ
-2413 SSIKID
+2413 ISIKLD

-2432 DSEDSRQ
+2432 DSEDSHQ
-2439 IIKRQKLDDSA
+2439 IIKRQKLDEGVTSDDGGA
-2450 EPEPPTPSPT
+2450 
-2460 VVVVQQDATT
+2460 VVVGSQDAS
-2470 AASSSTSSSSSS
+2470 AST
-2482 AIRPPII
+2482 IRPPII
-2489 VTRRKTVSIEGGTT
+2489 VTRRKVALESS
-2503 AAHPPPPP
+2503 
-2511 PAPQAA
+2511 QQSS
-2517 TAAAAAGGSAS
+2517 GSGS
-2528 DGSSTAASSTVS
+2528 DGSSAVIIPQGSSS
-2540 IGGGGGE
+2540 SGSSLSE
-2547 QQQPITSFVTYAATS
+2547 QQGSIASFVTYATTQVTVATG
-2562 SVSGGVAAASGTSP
+2562 SGTVVAASGSP
-2576 GKSVIVRAGPSTAF
+2576 GKSVIVRAGPSTSF
-2590 SPSASSA
+2590 SPSTNATT
-2597 SAAEVIQHAEAMDLQ
+2597 EVIQHAEAMDLQ

-2620 ETTPNVAQQ
+2620 ETTPNVQ
-2629 QTVQQP
+2629 QTVQQ

-2645 SGSGGPGGQGTL
+2645 SGNQMN
-2657 SSNILSDIL
+2657 SSILSDIL

-2686 VEPGSVI
+2686 IEPGSVI

-2719 DLTLSKMERNRASLL
+2719 DLTLSKMERNRATLL

-2792 NLDAAQTGSAK
+2792 NLDAAQTGAAK
-2803 YTTVPFNSMLQR
+2803 YTSVPFNSMLQR
-2815 HRGTSSSS
+2815 HRGTS
-2823 TSGGGGGVAGSGT
+2823 GT
-2836 GSSSIVNASGGSSSA
+2836 SGGSSVPTTAASGNGGA
-2851 NRDPNVRR
+2851 NRDSNVRR

-2872 DSRKTLNYD
+2872 DARKTLNYD
-2881 ARPFRPASEQAQGAA
+2881 ARPFRPASEQVQGPSSGNAG
-2896 VGGNSSPPF
+2896 VGGNNSPPF
-2905 LHLNDGLPAHQQ
+2905 LQINDTLPAHQQ

-2982 SVAGAAGGSSV
+2982 SVAGAAGSSASLTVTGSSAE
-2993 DQTGAGAGS
+2993 QQAAGNAVYS
-3002 SSGYTSAGQ
+3002 PNQNAAL
-3011 SSSKKSG
+3011 SKKSG

-3085 ILGRQVRFHD
+3085 VLGRQIRFHD

-3119 ITILQSLELNFV
+3119 MTILQSLELNFV
-3131 IDLVPEEGSGTVE
+3131 IDLIPEEGSGTVE

-3171 IKTQEKALDS
+3171 IKTQEKALDA
-3181 LRSGVFDVLPDTALD
+3181 LRSGVFDVLSDTALD

>member
-26 ADKINKYGVQILPA
+26 ADKINKYGVQTLPA

-54 PAHLGILLEDGRA
+54 PAHLGVLLEDGRA

-86 NKASGSGGTGGGTG
+86 NKASGSTGTT
-100 AGGGGSQSNNNSKNS
+100 ASQSNNNSKNS

-122 SRARIMRTSNSVRGG
+122 SRARIMRTSSSVRGG

-150 IMGGSGSAGNRSLVS
+150 IMGGSGSGSRSLVS

-214 EGGDDTEEGSDNYVA
+214 EGGEDTEEGSDNYVA

-255 EDMFGFSNIRNRARS
+255 EDMFGFSNIRNLMLYSRARS
-270 ERTQNSSSSSS
+270 ERNQNSSSS
-281 AAAAAAA
+281 AAAAGN
-288 SAAAVGAGGAA
+288 SAGG
-299 AAAAGSGAGSTGSGG
+299 T
-314 GAGSVAGSGSAAAGA
+314 GSAAAGA
-329 GSNDSGRQ
+329 IGSGVPSGS
-337 QQAAGGA
+337 AGGA
-344 SGSAVGNGG
+344 NDVGSGSSRQSSANVATGVSVSAGSAGGVPVGSVGGSAVNAGNSAS
-353 ASGLPVGGSGGGGG
+353 ASG
-367 GGGASGGSGSG
+367 AAAG
-378 LNSAEREGFGR
+378 LSSADREGFGR

-403 SGREDAWDKESV
+403 SGREEGWDKESA
-415 KLYYT
+415 KLYFT
-420 VDPKKK
+420 LDPKKK
-426 EFASG
+426 DYSSG

-445 KDQAVRFVE
+445 KDQPIRFTQ

-480 PYRSSE
+480 PYRSCE
-486 STNIFHPKTVP
+486 SANIFHPKTVP
-497 LNLLYEKVTH
+497 LNLMYEKVTH

-533 YAGSKLEHVATS
+533 YAGGKLEHAATN

-606 DVTVGAQV
+606 EVTVGAQV

-630 ISNGVPKVGQLL
+630 ISNGIPKVGQLL
-642 NAAWDLTNICRFKLL
+642 NAAWDLTNVCRFKLL

-665 LGLASGGASNSNST
+665 LGLVSASANNNPGTTTPQPLELKEKSTSGSGAS
-679 GAAGLLPSSEVK
+679 SSK
-691 EKVPSSSSGSGSG
+691 QSSSGSN
-704 STKQGSGGSKETADR
+704 KETADR

-729 SSTCSDTGSASNS
+729 SSTCSDTGSVSNS
-742 HKQRKRMAPKD
+742 HKRQKRVAPKED
-753 DQDGKKDEEQ
+753 MDSKKDEEQ

-796 PLITA
+796 SLLS
-801 GTGGNSGG
+801 TGSSSNSSTGS
-809 GGIGGG
+809 
-815 GGSSSKDKFDDT
+815 GSSSKDKFDDS

-859 IPRRIVLNPHLPS
+859 IPRRIVLNPHLPNGES
-872 GETSGTTQLLTIAVD
+872 GSQLLTIAVD

-894 MRTGSKLHYCLFN
+894 MKTGTKLHYCLFN

-920 TDIGSFMGTSPS
+920 TDIASFLGASAS
-932 NVSLTCAGDCSDSVL
+932 NVSLTCAGDCADSVL

-957 PMSKDCVD
+957 PMGKDCVD

-1003 LAPEQQLLMARI
+1003 LAPEQQMLMSRI

-1022 VRHVLG
+1022 VRHMLSQFEG
-1028 QLEGDLKSQLM
+1028 ETKNQLL
-1039 SVISEH
+1039 SVIAEH

-1065 KDSDHDPLAPGGS
+1065 KDSDHDPLTQGGS
-1078 GGSGSGSNTNSGS
+1078 SGSGSNANSGS
-1091 SSNSAGLECIN
+1091 GTSANNSAGLECIN

-1129 ASNAISAPLPPGSDE
+1129 GSNSNSAPLPPGSDE
-1144 APGGSLPV
+1144 GPGGSLPV
-1152 VYWPPEYDPASGDE
+1152 VYWPPEYDPTSGDE
-1166 DSMSGLNAPQK
+1166 DSLSGLNVPSTHK
-1177 SVNETY
+1177 SLNETY

-1193 ALQIVQLLCDSPVL
+1193 ALQIIQLLCESPVL

-1224 PFMLAVTCRAYQ
+1224 PFMLSVTCRAYQ
-1236 AGIIVFNAILKI
+1236 AGIIVFNAVQKI
-1248 ANGDAAIRDS
+1248 SNGDSSIRDS
-1258 MIFPAGSAP
+1258 MIFPPGSAP

-1351 KRFELLCKM
+1351 KRYELLCKM
-1360 ATDTDLVTKFNSRG
+1360 ATDTDLVTRFNSRG

-1409 KTPSLEADSD
+1409 KTPSLEADSE

-1440 DWPAVRSMIMTGA
+1440 DWPAVRSMIMTGS
-1453 EQEKPIVPNAAQPFY
+1453 EQEKPIVPNPSQPFY
-1468 DDDNQQVYLQS
+1468 DDDNQQIYLQS

-1494 VRCSNDPLEK
+1494 VRCNNDPLEK

-1510 NELQNETIPGRM
+1510 NELQNETISGRM
-1522 DEAQKVARRFVRSV
+1522 EEAQKVARRFVRSV

-1547 FHNPEKARNSTTQA
+1547 VHNPEKTRNSTTQA

-1604 SLSSSSIDSTDDLFS
+1604 QLGSNSVDSTDDLFS
-1619 VEPLAPPA
+1619 VEPLAPPT
-1627 NRGTA
+1627 NRTTT
-1632 NIADI
+1632 IADI
-1637 AAGSSRGGGS
+1637 VTGSSRGE
-1647 DGIEAER
+1647 GIETER
-1654 STNSGFM
+1654 SSNSGFM

-1676 NDAMAQD
+1676 TDAMVQD
-1683 DGENSEPEEMSERE
+1683 DGETSEQEEMSERE
-1697 QPPPRRSSGGV
+1697 QPPPRRSSGA
-1708 RTVSSAATL
+1708 RTNSNPVAI
-1717 NAGEEESQDPLRNE
+1717 NASEEESQDPLRNE

-1780 LFENE
+1780 LFNDE

-1808 HEDFNLGDEQLE
+1808 HEDFSLGDEQLE
-1820 RRQTSGGNQR
+1820 RRQPSGGNQR

-1845 ETVGPERVRLTTGGS
+1845 ETTGPERVRLTTGGS

-1875 ASAAVTAAQQQEA
+1875 ASAAVTAAQQQES
-1888 PTMTTTASALARAF
+1888 PTMTTTAGALARAF

-1934 IQLQM
+1934 VQLQM

-1975 THPLHPLNTP
+1975 THPLHPLNTLSA
-1985 STSAPSTSN
+1985 STTNNTPAT
-1994 PTSVMGVLA
+1994 TGGVMGVL
-2003 GSRNRTA
+2003 GNRNRTTA
-2010 IGSLGATTAR
+2010 ISTLGATTAR
-2020 SLGFTD
+2020 SLGFSESSNNERNSRDGASSTD
-2026 SSATE
+2026 ST
-2031 RSTRDGSSSS
+2031 
-2041 DAASSRRDFLTYCLS
+2041 SSRRDFLTYCLS

-2084 DAILFYMRASN
+2084 DAILFYMRATN

-2107 VWDDQDENENEDA
+2107 VWDDQDENENEET

-2125 TSIVMD
+2125 TAIVMD
-2131 TDSVDGDDLMRPSL
+2131 TDSVDEDLMRPSL

-2166 DPFNAPLAEAL
+2166 DPFNTALVDAL

-2185 LQPNARREELFGM
+2185 LQPNARREDLFGM

-2203 TLPPNTQQQQPGGS
+2203 TLSPNTQQPGES
-2217 GEGNVNLEVPPV
+2217 NVNLEVPPV
-2229 RLSLSASIRNDE
+2229 RLSLSSSIRRDE
-2241 LASGSS
+2241 D
-2247 TSISNST
+2247 TPIP
-2254 TSNVETVAMEI
+2254 SNVETVAMEI
-2265 YQEDETSQDKTTV
+2265 YDESSQENKPN
-2278 TTAAGTATSG
+2278 TSG
-2288 VEISIPVSIYQ
+2288 GTVEISIPVSIYQ
-2299 DATKQQLHKTTT
+2299 DSKQHKTT
-2311 IVLNEKGEAISP
+2311 IVVNEKGEPITP
-2323 IKEVNT
+2323 IKEIT
-2329 VAAEQPK
+2329 VTSEVDPK
-2336 AGPSGEQ
+2336 PGPSGEQ
-2343 SSSQSSKPP
+2343 SQSPKPP
-2352 PPPPPAVGGSTTGDG
+2352 PPPPPVAGPSATGDV
-2367 GIGYYRKKHLFY
+2367 YYKKNRLFY
-2379 IKAANSK
+2379 NK
-2386 YTAEESDDVDVD
+2386 YNEESDVDVD
-2398 EISIISSDEPQDLSQ
+2398 EISISSEEPQDLSQ
-2413 SSIKID
+2413 CSLKLD

-2439 IIKRQKLDDSA
+2439 IIKRQKMDESVDHA
-2450 EPEPPTPSPT
+2450 EES
-2460 VVVVQQDATT
+2460 VAMGQQE
-2470 AASSSTSSSSSS
+2470 SSTST
-2482 AIRPPII
+2482 IRPPII
-2489 VTRRKTVSIEGGTT
+2489 VTRRKVSIE
-2503 AAHPPPPP
+2503 AA
-2511 PAPQAA
+2511 
-2517 TAAAAAGGSAS
+2517 
-2528 DGSSTAASSTVS
+2528 
-2540 IGGGGGE
+2540 
-2547 QQQPITSFVTYAATS
+2547 QQQGVAVETAGPSSANSMIDQQGTITSFVTYTTTGNQVTVATTG
-2562 SVSGGVAAASGTSP
+2562 SGTVMTASGSP
-2576 GKSVIVRAGPSTAF
+2576 GKSVIVRAGPSSTF
-2590 SPSASSA
+2590 SPSASTST
-2597 SAAEVIQHAEAMDLQ
+2597 EVIQHAEAMDLQ

-2620 ETTPNVAQQ
+2620 ETTPNVQ
-2629 QTVQQP
+2629 QTVQP

-2645 SGSGGPGGQGTL
+2645 SGNQTSL
-2657 SSNILSDIL
+2657 NSSILSDIL
-2666 LGRWRLSLILFG
+2666 LGRWRLSLIMFG

-2686 VEPGSVI
+2686 GEPGSVI

-2719 DLTLSKMERNRASLL
+2719 DLTLAKMERNRAALL
-2734 TQTFKELNTHYNNRR
+2734 TQTFKELNTQYNNRR

-2778 TSIAEAL
+2778 TAIAEAL

-2803 YTTVPFNSMLQR
+2803 YTSVPFNSMLQR
-2815 HRGTSSSS
+2815 HRGS
-2823 TSGGGGGVAGSGT
+2823 SGT
-2836 GSSSIVNASGGSSSA
+2836 SGGSSSVQVGGSSGSSS
-2851 NRDPNVRR
+2851 RDSNARR

-2872 DSRKTLNYD
+2872 ESRKTLNYD
-2881 ARPFRPASEQAQGAA
+2881 ARPFRPASEQGQSASGSGN
-2896 VGGNSSPPF
+2896 VGGNNSPPY
-2905 LHLNDGLPAHQQ
+2905 LHLNDGLPVHQQ

-2975 RLEIDNL
+2975 RIEIDSL
-2982 SVAGAAGGSSV
+2982 VAAGVSGSSS
-2993 DQTGAGAGS
+2993 AGS
-3002 SSGYTSAGQ
+3002 SNNVAGDQQVGGGSGI
-3011 SSSKKSG
+3011 SKKSG

-3085 ILGRQVRFHD
+3085 ILSRQVRFHD

-3119 ITILQSLELNFV
+3119 ITILQSMELNFV
-3131 IDLVPEEGSGTVE
+3131 IDLIPEEGSGTVE
-3144 LVPGGRD
+3144 LVSGGRD

-3171 IKTQEKALDS
+3171 VKTQEKALDAM
-3181 LRSGVFDVLPDTALD
+3181 RSGVFDVLPDTALD

>member
-26 ADKINKYGVQILPA
+26 ADKINKYGVQALPA
-40 LQSLKVPVK
+40 LHSLKVPVK
-49 QIVVG
+49 QIVIG
-54 PAHLGILLEDGRA
+54 PAHLGVLLEDGRA

-80 LSKQDP
+80 LSKQDA
-86 NKASGSGGTGGGTG
+86 NKASGNA
-100 AGGGGSQSNNNSKNS
+100 AGSTASQSNNNSKNS

-122 SRARIMRTSNSVRGG
+122 SRARIMRTSNTVRGG

-150 IMGGSGSAGNRSLVS
+150 IMGGGSSGSRSLVS

-240 HADNSVI
+240 HGDNSVI

-255 EDMFGFSNIRNRARS
+255 EDMFGFSNIRNLMLYSRSRS
-270 ERTQNSSSSSS
+270 ERNQSSSSSS
-281 AAAAAAA
+281 AAAA
-288 SAAAVGAGGAA
+288 GGG
-299 AAAAGSGAGSTGSGG
+299 GSGTGG
-314 GAGSVAGSGSAAAGA
+314 GGGGSGS
-329 GSNDSGRQ
+329 
-337 QQAAGGA
+337 
-344 SGSAVGNGG
+344 
-353 ASGLPVGGSGGGGG
+353 GSGGGGG
-367 GGGASGGSGSG
+367 GSSGSAGGSGAAGGSGSG
-378 LNSAEREGFGR
+378 ADVGSGRQSSGSTAGVGGSTGNGVSVAGSGVGGSVGVGSGSSGSGGLTSAEREGFGR

-403 SGREDAWDKESV
+403 SGREDGWDKESV
-415 KLYYT
+415 KLYYSL
-420 VDPKKK
+420 DPKKK
-426 EFASG
+426 EFGSG
-431 YPLWVSDELEAWPE
+431 YPLWVSDELEPWPE
-445 KDQAVRFVE
+445 KDQPVRFTE

-486 STNIFHPKTVP
+486 SVNIFHPKTVP

-533 YAGSKLEHVATS
+533 YAGNKLEHVATS

-606 DVTVGAQV
+606 EVTVGAQV

-665 LGLASGGASNSNST
+665 LGLVTGPSTSAPLNNLAPMIEKEKPPSTNST
-679 GAAGLLPSSEVK
+679 SS
-691 EKVPSSSSGSGSG
+691 
-704 STKQGSGGSKETADR
+704 KQNSGGSNKETADR

-729 SSTCSDTGSASNS
+729 SSTCSDTGSVSNS
-742 HKQRKRMAPKD
+742 HKRQKRMAPKD
-753 DQDGKKDEEQ
+753 DSDTKKDEEQ

-796 PLITA
+796 PLIPP
-801 GTGGNSGG
+801 
-809 GGIGGG
+809 
-815 GGSSSKDKFDDT
+815 GSSSAATGSGSKDKLDDT

-872 GETSGTTQLLTIAVD
+872 GETGSQLLTIAVD

-920 TDIGSFMGTSPS
+920 TDIASFLGTVPS
-932 NVSLTCAGDCSDSVL
+932 NVSLTCAGDCSESVL

-970 SWLDLPPIK
+970 TWLDLPPIK

-992 VNLKSQVALVV
+992 VNLKSQVSLVV
-1003 LAPEQQLLMARI
+1003 LAPEQQLLMSRI
-1015 LRCDIEG
+1015 LRCDLEG

-1028 QLEGDLKSQLM
+1028 QLEGELKSQLL

-1051 IIHAC
+1051 IVHAC

-1065 KDSDHDPLAPGGS
+1065 KDSDHDPLAQGGSGNGSNANSGS
-1078 GGSGSGSNTNSGS
+1078 GGSGS
-1091 SSNSAGLECIN
+1091 NSAALECIN

-1116 REIMRRSVNREID
+1116 REIMRRSVNRELD
-1129 ASNAISAPLPPGSDE
+1129 ASNSNSAPLPPGSDD

-1152 VYWPPEYDPASGDE
+1152 VYWPPEYDPTSGDE
-1166 DSMSGLNAPQK
+1166 DSLSGMNTSQSQK
-1177 SVNETY
+1177 SMNENY

-1193 ALQIVQLLCDSPVL
+1193 ALQIVQLLCENPVL

-1248 ANGDAAIRDS
+1248 ANSDSAVRDS
-1258 MIFPAGSAP
+1258 MIFPPGSAP

-1351 KRFELLCKM
+1351 KRYELLCKI
-1360 ATDTDLVTKFNSRG
+1360 ATDTDLVTRFNSRG

-1399 RVRNSSGNAR
+1399 RMRNSSGSAR
-1409 KTPSLEADSD
+1409 KTPSLDTESD

-1453 EQEKPIVPNAAQPFY
+1453 ELEKPIIPNPNQPFY

-1494 VRCSNDPLEK
+1494 VRCNSDPLEK

-1510 NELQNETIPGRM
+1510 NELQNETISGRIE
-1522 DEAQKVARRFVRSV
+1522 EAQKVARRFVRSV

-1547 FHNPEKARNSTTQA
+1547 FHNPEKSRNSTTQT

-1604 SLSSSSIDSTDDLFS
+1604 SLSSNSIDSTDDLFS
-1619 VEPLAPPA
+1619 VEPLAPPTNRAA
-1627 NRGTA
+1627 NVV
-1632 NIADI
+1632 DI
-1637 AAGSSRGGGS
+1637 ASGSSRG
-1647 DGIEAER
+1647 DVIETER
-1654 STNSGFM
+1654 SSNSGFM

-1676 NDAMAQD
+1676 ADQMAQD
-1683 DGENSEPEEMSERE
+1683 DGETSEQEEMSERE
-1697 QPPPRRSSGGV
+1697 QITPRRSVSV
-1708 RTVSSAATL
+1708 RAVSSSVAI
-1717 NAGEEESQDPLRNE
+1717 NANEEESQDPLRNE

-1771 AGSDTGLGM
+1771 AGSDTGHAWM
-1780 LFENE
+1780 FENE

-1808 HEDFNLGDEQLE
+1808 HEDFSLADEQLE

-1845 ETVGPERVRLTTGGS
+1845 ETTGPERVRLTTGGS

-1875 ASAAVTAAQQQEA
+1875 ASAAVTAAQQQET

-1914 MLPTSFTGASSAL
+1914 MLPTSFAGASSAL

-1934 IQLQM
+1934 VQLQE

-1985 STSAPSTSN
+1985 STTSSSSN
-1994 PTSVMGVLA
+1994 NASSSGGMMGVL
-2003 GSRNRTA
+2003 GSRNRAA
-2010 IGSLGATTAR
+2010 ITTLGATTAR
-2020 SLGFTD
+2020 SLGFSD
-2026 SSATE
+2026 STNNE
-2031 RSTRDGSSSS
+2031 RSSRDGGSSS

-2084 DAILFYMRASN
+2084 DAILFYMRATN
-2095 DCDIDRTTTGSN
+2095 DCDIDRTTTGLN
-2107 VWDDQDENENEDA
+2107 TWDDQDENENEDA

-2131 TDSVDGDDLMRPSL
+2131 TDSVDDDMMRPSL

-2166 DPFNAPLAEAL
+2166 DPFNTPLAEAL

-2203 TLPPNTQQQQPGGS
+2203 TLPPNSQQPG
-2217 GEGNVNLEVPPV
+2217 ECNVNLEVPPV
-2229 RLSLSASIRNDE
+2229 RLSLSSTIRNE
-2241 LASGSS
+2241 GSS
-2247 TSISNST
+2247 SSLGGSAPNAST
-2254 TSNVETVAMEI
+2254 VETVAMEI
-2265 YQEDETSQDKTTV
+2265 YQDETSQENKQ
-2278 TTAAGTATSG
+2278 SG
-2288 VEISIPVSIYQ
+2288 SNNTVEISIPVSIYQ
-2299 DATKQQLHKTTT
+2299 DSKQHKTT
-2311 IVLNEKGEAISP
+2311 IVVNEKGEAISP
-2323 IKEVNT
+2323 IKEIT
-2329 VAAEQPK
+2329 VGAEGESK
-2336 AGPSGEQ
+2336 AGPSSEQ
-2343 SSSQSSKPP
+2343 SQSPKPP
-2352 PPPPPAVGGSTTGDG
+2352 PPPPPIASVSGPSGDN
-2367 GIGYYRKKHLFY
+2367 YYKKNRLFY
-2379 IKAANSK
+2379 IKNK
-2386 YTAEESDDVDVD
+2386 YNEESDVEVD
-2398 EISIISSDEPQDLSQ
+2398 EVSISSDEPQDLSQ
-2413 SSIKID
+2413 SLIKID

-2432 DSEDSRQ
+2432 DSEDAPQ
-2439 IIKRQKLDDSA
+2439 LMVKRQKLDENAMNEDGSL
-2450 EPEPPTPSPT
+2450 
-2460 VVVVQQDATT
+2460 VVAQQDA
-2470 AASSSTSSSSSS
+2470 STSS
-2482 AIRPPII
+2482 IRPPII
-2489 VTRRKTVSIEGGTT
+2489 VTRRKVSIEGAQQGV
-2503 AAHPPPPP
+2503 
-2511 PAPQAA
+2511 
-2517 TAAAAAGGSAS
+2517 GVSGSEGSATIMATQGNS
-2528 DGSSTAASSTVS
+2528 PSVGSLT
-2540 IGGGGGE
+2540 E
-2547 QQQPITSFVTYAATS
+2547 QQGTITSFVTYTTS
-2562 SVSGGVAAASGTSP
+2562 GNQVTVSTGPAASGSP
-2576 GKSVIVRAGPSTAF
+2576 GKSVIVRAGPSSSF
-2590 SPSASSA
+2590 SPSASSN
-2597 SAAEVIQHAEAMDLQ
+2597 AAEVIQHAEAMDLQ

-2620 ETTPNVAQQ
+2620 ETTPNVQ
-2629 QTVQQP
+2629 QTVQP

-2645 SGSGGPGGQGTL
+2645 SGNSQGSLNT
-2657 SSNILSDIL
+2657 SILSDIL

-2719 DLTLSKMERNRASLL
+2719 DLTLSKMERNRAALL

-2803 YTTVPFNSMLQR
+2803 YTSVPFNTMMQR
-2815 HRGTSSSS
+2815 SRGTSS
-2823 TSGGGGGVAGSGT
+2823 GAG
-2836 GSSSIVNASGGSSSA
+2836 GSSSTGAGGSSSA
-2851 NRDPNVRR
+2851 SRDSSVRR

-2872 DSRKTLNYD
+2872 ESRKTLNYD
-2881 ARPFRPASEQAQGAA
+2881 ARPFRPASEQVQVSAGSGG
-2896 VGGNSSPPF
+2896 VGGNNSPPF
-2905 LHLNDGLPAHQQ
+2905 LHINDSLPAHQQ

-2982 SVAGAAGGSSV
+2982 SVGGVGGSSSSAS
-2993 DQTGAGAGS
+2993 AGGGSVEQQAGNSSGFPQGS
-3002 SSGYTSAGQ
+3002 SAGL
-3011 SSSKKSG
+3011 SKKSG

-3049 SSERLNAFRNVGRL
+3049 SSDRLNAFRNVGRL

-3071 ELFPLFLQRHVLKY
+3071 ELFPLFLQRHVLKH
-3085 ILGRQVRFHD
+3085 ILGRQIRFHD

-3109 LVKDSQTKSG
+3109 LVKDSNTKSG
-3119 ITILQSLELNFV
+3119 INILQSLELNFV
-3131 IDLVPEEGSGTVE
+3131 IDLIPEEGSGSVE
-3144 LVPGGRD
+3144 IVPGGRD
-3151 IQVNETNVFDYVRKY
+3151 IQVNESNVFDYVRKY

-3171 IKTQEKALDS
+3171 IKTQEKALDAI
-3181 LRSGVFDVLPDTALD
+3181 RSGVFDVLPDTALD

-3269 SEEGF
+3269 SEDGF

>member
-26 ADKINKYGVQILPA
+26 ADKINKYGVQALPA
-40 LQSLKVPVK
+40 LHSLKVPVK
-49 QIVVG
+49 QIVIG
-54 PAHLGILLEDGRA
+54 PAHLGVLLEDGRA

-80 LSKQDP
+80 LSKQDA
-86 NKASGSGGTGGGTG
+86 NKASGNA
-100 AGGGGSQSNNNSKNS
+100 AGSTASQSNNNSKNS

-122 SRARIMRTSNSVRGG
+122 SRARIMRTSNTVRGG

-150 IMGGSGSAGNRSLVS
+150 IMGGGSSGSRSLVS

-240 HADNSVI
+240 HGDNSVI

-255 EDMFGFSNIRNRARS
+255 EDMFGFSNIRNLMLYSRSRS
-270 ERTQNSSSSSS
+270 ERNQSSSSSS
-281 AAAAAAA
+281 AAAA
-288 SAAAVGAGGAA
+288 GGG
-299 AAAAGSGAGSTGSGG
+299 GSGTGG
-314 GAGSVAGSGSAAAGA
+314 GGGGSGS
-329 GSNDSGRQ
+329 
-337 QQAAGGA
+337 
-344 SGSAVGNGG
+344 
-353 ASGLPVGGSGGGGG
+353 GSGGGGG
-367 GGGASGGSGSG
+367 GSSGSAGGSGAAGGSGSG
-378 LNSAEREGFGR
+378 ADVGSGRQSSGSTAGVGGSTGNGVSVAGSGVGGSVGVGSGSSGSGGLTSAEREGFGR

-403 SGREDAWDKESV
+403 SGREDGWDKESV
-415 KLYYT
+415 KLYYSL
-420 VDPKKK
+420 DPKKK
-426 EFASG
+426 EFGSG
-431 YPLWVSDELEAWPE
+431 YPLWVSDELEPWPE
-445 KDQAVRFVE
+445 KDQPVRFTE

-486 STNIFHPKTVP
+486 SVNIFHPKTVP

-533 YAGSKLEHVATS
+533 YAGNKLEHVATS

-606 DVTVGAQV
+606 EVTVGAQV

-665 LGLASGGASNSNST
+665 LGLVTGPSTSAPLNNLAPMIEKEKPPSTNST
-679 GAAGLLPSSEVK
+679 SS
-691 EKVPSSSSGSGSG
+691 
-704 STKQGSGGSKETADR
+704 KQNSGGSNKETADR

-729 SSTCSDTGSASNS
+729 SSTCSDTGSVSNS
-742 HKQRKRMAPKD
+742 HKRQKRMAPKD
-753 DQDGKKDEEQ
+753 DSDTKKDEEQ

-796 PLITA
+796 PLIPP
-801 GTGGNSGG
+801 
-809 GGIGGG
+809 
-815 GGSSSKDKFDDT
+815 GSSSAATGSGSKDKLDDT

-872 GETSGTTQLLTIAVD
+872 GETGSQLLTIAVD

-920 TDIGSFMGTSPS
+920 TDIASFLGTVPS
-932 NVSLTCAGDCSDSVL
+932 NVSLTCAGDCSESVL

-970 SWLDLPPIK
+970 TWLDLPPIK

-992 VNLKSQVALVV
+992 VNLKSQVSLVV
-1003 LAPEQQLLMARI
+1003 LAPEQQLLMSRI
-1015 LRCDIEG
+1015 LRCDLEG

-1028 QLEGDLKSQLM
+1028 QLEGELKSQLL

-1051 IIHAC
+1051 IVHAC

-1065 KDSDHDPLAPGGS
+1065 KDSDHDPLAQGGSGNGSNANSGS
-1078 GGSGSGSNTNSGS
+1078 GGSGS
-1091 SSNSAGLECIN
+1091 NSAALECIN

-1116 REIMRRSVNREID
+1116 REIMRRSVNRELD
-1129 ASNAISAPLPPGSDE
+1129 ASNSNSAPLPPGSDD

-1152 VYWPPEYDPASGDE
+1152 VYWPPEYDPTSGDE
-1166 DSMSGLNAPQK
+1166 DSLSGMNTSQSQK
-1177 SVNETY
+1177 SMNENY

-1193 ALQIVQLLCDSPVL
+1193 ALQIVQLLCENPVL

-1248 ANGDAAIRDS
+1248 ANSDSAVRDS
-1258 MIFPAGSAP
+1258 MIFPPGSAP

-1351 KRFELLCKM
+1351 KRYELLCKI
-1360 ATDTDLVTKFNSRG
+1360 ATDTDLVTRFNSRG

-1399 RVRNSSGNAR
+1399 RMRNSSGSAR
-1409 KTPSLEADSD
+1409 KTPSLDTESD

-1453 EQEKPIVPNAAQPFY
+1453 ELEKPIIPNPNQPFY

-1494 VRCSNDPLEK
+1494 VRCNSDPLEK

-1510 NELQNETIPGRM
+1510 NELQNETISGRIE
-1522 DEAQKVARRFVRSV
+1522 EAQKVARRFVRSV

-1547 FHNPEKARNSTTQA
+1547 FHNPEKSRNSTTQT

-1604 SLSSSSIDSTDDLFS
+1604 SLSSNSIDSTDDLFS
-1619 VEPLAPPA
+1619 VEPLAPPTNRAA
-1627 NRGTA
+1627 NVV
-1632 NIADI
+1632 DI
-1637 AAGSSRGGGS
+1637 ASGSSRG
-1647 DGIEAER
+1647 DVIETER
-1654 STNSGFM
+1654 SSNSGFM

-1676 NDAMAQD
+1676 ADQMAQD
-1683 DGENSEPEEMSERE
+1683 DGETSEQEEMSERE
-1697 QPPPRRSSGGV
+1697 QITPRRSVSV
-1708 RTVSSAATL
+1708 RAVSSSVAI
-1717 NAGEEESQDPLRNE
+1717 NANEEESQDPLRNE

-1771 AGSDTGLGM
+1771 AGSDTGHAWM
-1780 LFENE
+1780 FENE

-1808 HEDFNLGDEQLE
+1808 HEDFSLADEQLE

-1845 ETVGPERVRLTTGGS
+1845 ETTGPERVRLTTGGS

-1875 ASAAVTAAQQQEA
+1875 ASAAVTAAQQQET

-1914 MLPTSFTGASSAL
+1914 MLPTSFAGASSAL

-1934 IQLQM
+1934 VQLQE

-1985 STSAPSTSN
+1985 STTSSSSN
-1994 PTSVMGVLA
+1994 NASSSGGMMGVLA
-2003 GSRNRTA
+2003 GSRNRAA
-2010 IGSLGATTAR
+2010 ITTLGATTAR
-2020 SLGFTD
+2020 SLGFSD
-2026 SSATE
+2026 STNNE
-2031 RSTRDGSSSS
+2031 RSSRDGGSSS

-2084 DAILFYMRASN
+2084 DAILFYMRATN
-2095 DCDIDRTTTGSN
+2095 DCDIDRTTTGLN
-2107 VWDDQDENENEDA
+2107 TWDDQDENENEDA

-2131 TDSVDGDDLMRPSL
+2131 TDSVDDDMMRPSL

-2166 DPFNAPLAEAL
+2166 DPFNTPLAEAL

-2203 TLPPNTQQQQPGGS
+2203 TLPPNSQQPGSSSSLGGS
-2217 GEGNVNLEVPPV
+2217 APN
-2229 RLSLSASIRNDE
+2229 AS
-2241 LASGSS
+2241 
-2247 TSISNST
+2247 T
-2254 TSNVETVAMEI
+2254 VETVAMEI
-2265 YQEDETSQDKTTV
+2265 YQDETSQENKQ
-2278 TTAAGTATSG
+2278 SG
-2288 VEISIPVSIYQ
+2288 SNNTVEISIPVSIYQ
-2299 DATKQQLHKTTT
+2299 DSKQHKTT
-2311 IVLNEKGEAISP
+2311 IVVNEKGEAISP
-2323 IKEVNT
+2323 IKEIT
-2329 VAAEQPK
+2329 VGAEGESK
-2336 AGPSGEQ
+2336 AGPSSEQ
-2343 SSSQSSKPP
+2343 SQSPKPP
-2352 PPPPPAVGGSTTGDG
+2352 PPPPPIASVSGPSGDN
-2367 GIGYYRKKHLFY
+2367 YYKKNRLFY
-2379 IKAANSK
+2379 IKNK
-2386 YTAEESDDVDVD
+2386 YNEESDVEVD
-2398 EISIISSDEPQDLSQ
+2398 EVSISSDEPQDLSQ
-2413 SSIKID
+2413 SLIKID

-2432 DSEDSRQ
+2432 DSEDAPQ
-2439 IIKRQKLDDSA
+2439 LMVKRQKLDENAMNEDGSL
-2450 EPEPPTPSPT
+2450 
-2460 VVVVQQDATT
+2460 VVAQQDA
-2470 AASSSTSSSSSS
+2470 STSS
-2482 AIRPPII
+2482 IRPPII
-2489 VTRRKTVSIEGGTT
+2489 VTRRKVSIEGAQQGV
-2503 AAHPPPPP
+2503 
-2511 PAPQAA
+2511 
-2517 TAAAAAGGSAS
+2517 GVSGSEGSATIMATQGNS
-2528 DGSSTAASSTVS
+2528 PSVGSLT
-2540 IGGGGGE
+2540 E
-2547 QQQPITSFVTYAATS
+2547 QQGTITSFVTYTTS
-2562 SVSGGVAAASGTSP
+2562 GNQVTVSTGPAASGSP
-2576 GKSVIVRAGPSTAF
+2576 GKSVIVRAGPSSSF
-2590 SPSASSA
+2590 SPSASSN
-2597 SAAEVIQHAEAMDLQ
+2597 AAEVIQHAEAMDLQ

-2620 ETTPNVAQQ
+2620 ETTPNVQ
-2629 QTVQQP
+2629 QTVQP

-2645 SGSGGPGGQGTL
+2645 SGNSQGSLNT
-2657 SSNILSDIL
+2657 SILSDIL

-2719 DLTLSKMERNRASLL
+2719 DLTLSKMERNRAALL

-2803 YTTVPFNSMLQR
+2803 YTSVPFNTMMQR
-2815 HRGTSSSS
+2815 SRGTSS
-2823 TSGGGGGVAGSGT
+2823 GAG
-2836 GSSSIVNASGGSSSA
+2836 GSSSTGAGGSSSA
-2851 NRDPNVRR
+2851 SRDSSVRR

-2872 DSRKTLNYD
+2872 ESRKTLNYD
-2881 ARPFRPASEQAQGAA
+2881 ARPFRPASEQVQVSAGSGG
-2896 VGGNSSPPF
+2896 VGGNNSPPF
-2905 LHLNDGLPAHQQ
+2905 LHINDSLPAHQQ

-2982 SVAGAAGGSSV
+2982 SVGGVGGSSSSAS
-2993 DQTGAGAGS
+2993 AGGGSVEQQAGNSSGFPQGS
-3002 SSGYTSAGQ
+3002 SAGL
-3011 SSSKKSG
+3011 SKKSG

-3049 SSERLNAFRNVGRL
+3049 SSDRLNAFRNVGRL

-3071 ELFPLFLQRHVLKY
+3071 ELFPLFLQRHVLKH
-3085 ILGRQVRFHD
+3085 ILGRQIRFHD

-3109 LVKDSQTKSG
+3109 LVKDSNTKSG
-3119 ITILQSLELNFV
+3119 INILQSLELNFV
-3131 IDLVPEEGSGTVE
+3131 IDLIPEEGSGSVE
-3144 LVPGGRD
+3144 IVPGGRD
-3151 IQVNETNVFDYVRKY
+3151 IQVNESNVFDYVRKY

-3171 IKTQEKALDS
+3171 IKTQEKALDAI
-3181 LRSGVFDVLPDTALD
+3181 RSGVFDVLPDTALD

-3269 SEEGF
+3269 SEDGF

>member
-255 EDMFGFSNIRNRARS
+255 EDMFGFSNIRNLMLYSRARS

-2311 IVLNEKGEAISP
+2311 IVLNEK
-2323 IKEVNT
+2323 
-2329 VAAEQPK
+2329 
-2336 AGPSGEQ
+2336 
-2343 SSSQSSKPP
+2343 
-2352 PPPPPAVGGSTTGDG
+2352 
-2367 GIGYYRKKHLFY
+2367 
-2379 IKAANSK
+2379 
-2386 YTAEESDDVDVD
+2386 
-2398 EISIISSDEPQDLSQ
+2398 
-2413 SSIKID
+2413 
-2419 VDTDQDHDELSES
+2419 
-2432 DSEDSRQ
+2432 
-2439 IIKRQKLDDSA
+2439 
-2450 EPEPPTPSPT
+2450 
-2460 VVVVQQDATT
+2460 
-2470 AASSSTSSSSSS
+2470 
-2482 AIRPPII
+2482 
-2489 VTRRKTVSIEGGTT
+2489 
-2503 AAHPPPPP
+2503 
-2511 PAPQAA
+2511 
-2517 TAAAAAGGSAS
+2517 AS

>member
-26 ADKINKYGVQILPA
+26 ADKINKYGVQTLPA

-54 PAHLGILLEDGRA
+54 PAHLGVLLEDGRA

-80 LSKQDP
+80 LSKQDA
-86 NKASGSGGTGGGTG
+86 NKASGN
-100 AGGGGSQSNNNSKNS
+100 AGGSTASQSNNNSKNS

-122 SRARIMRTSNSVRGG
+122 SRARIMRTSSSVRGG

-150 IMGGSGSAGNRSLVS
+150 IMGGGSSGSRSLVS

-255 EDMFGFSNIRNRARS
+255 EDMFGFSNIRNLMLYSRARS
-270 ERTQNSSSSSS
+270 ERNQNSSSS
-281 AAAAAAA
+281 AAA
-288 SAAAVGAGGAA
+288 
-299 AAAAGSGAGSTGSGG
+299 
-314 GAGSVAGSGSAAAGA
+314 
-329 GSNDSGRQ
+329 
-337 QQAAGGA
+337 
-344 SGSAVGNGG
+344 
-353 ASGLPVGGSGGGGG
+353 GGGGG
-367 GGGASGGSGSG
+367 GGSSGSGGGGSSGSGGSGG
-378 LNSAEREGFGR
+378 LSSAEREGFGR

-403 SGREDAWDKESV
+403 SGREDGWDKES
-415 KLYYT
+415 
-420 VDPKKK
+420 DPKKK
-426 EFASG
+426 EYGSG
-431 YPLWVSDELEAWPE
+431 YPLWVSDELEPWPE
-445 KDQAVRFVE
+445 KDMPVRFTE

-480 PYRSSE
+480 PYRSTE
-486 STNIFHPKTVP
+486 SINIFHPKTVP
-497 LNLLYEKVTH
+497 LNLLYEKVIH

-606 DVTVGAQV
+606 EVTVGAQV

-642 NAAWDLTNICRFKLL
+642 NAAWDLTNICRFKLI

-665 LGLASGGASNSNST
+665 LGLVTGTSSNAPLGNL
-679 GAAGLLPSSEVK
+679 APCAEK
-691 EKVPSSSSGSGSG
+691 EKPQSSSGTSS
-704 STKQGSGGSKETADR
+704 SKQSSGGSNKETADR

-729 SSTCSDTGSASNS
+729 SSTCSDTGSVSNS
-742 HKQRKRMAPKD
+742 HKRQKRMAPKD
-753 DQDGKKDEEQ
+753 DSETKKDEEQ

-796 PLITA
+796 PLIPPA
-801 GTGGNSGG
+801 SASGAS
-809 GGIGGG
+809 
-815 GGSSSKDKFDDT
+815 GSNSKDKLDDT

-872 GETSGTTQLLTIAVD
+872 GETGSQLLTIAVD

-907 LNTGRQEQDSVFP
+907 LNTGRQEQDSIFP
-920 TDIGSFMGTSPS
+920 TDIASFLGSSPS

-970 SWLDLPPIK
+970 TWLDLPPIK

-992 VNLKSQVALVV
+992 VNLKSQVSLVV
-1003 LAPEQQLLMARI
+1003 LAPEQQLLMSRI
-1015 LRCDIEG
+1015 LRCDLEG

-1028 QLEGDLKSQLM
+1028 QLEGELKSQLV
-1039 SVISEH
+1039 SIISEH

-1051 IIHAC
+1051 IVHAC

-1065 KDSDHDPLAPGGS
+1065 KDSDHDPLAQ
-1078 GGSGSGSNTNSGS
+1078 GGSGSGSNGNGGSGGS
-1091 SSNSAGLECIN
+1091 LSNSAALECIN

-1116 REIMRRSVNREID
+1116 REIMRRSVNREMD
-1129 ASNAISAPLPPGSDE
+1129 SSNSNSAPLPPGSDE

-1152 VYWPPEYDPASGDE
+1152 VYWPPEYDVASGDE
-1166 DSMSGLNAPQK
+1166 DSMSGLNASQSHK
-1177 SVNETY
+1177 SMNETY

-1193 ALQIVQLLCDSPVL
+1193 ALQIVQLLCESPVL
-1207 QPYLRQ
+1207 QPYLKQ

-1248 ANGDAAIRDS
+1248 ANGDAAVRDS

-1351 KRFELLCKM
+1351 KRYELLCKI
-1360 ATDTDLVTKFNSRG
+1360 ATDTDLVTRFNSRG

-1399 RVRNSSGNAR
+1399 RVRNSSGSAR
-1409 KTPSLEADSD
+1409 KTPSLDTESD

-1453 EQEKPIVPNAAQPFY
+1453 ELEKPIVPNANQPFY

-1510 NELQNETIPGRM
+1510 NELQNETIPGRIE
-1522 DEAQKVARRFVRSV
+1522 EAQKVARRFVRSV

-1547 FHNPEKARNSTTQA
+1547 FHNPEKSRNSTTQA

-1619 VEPLAPPA
+1619 VEPLAPPT
-1627 NRGTA
+1627 NRTA
-1632 NIADI
+1632 NIVDI
-1637 AAGSSRGGGS
+1637 GGGSSRG
-1647 DGIEAER
+1647 DVIESER
-1654 STNSGFM
+1654 SSNS
-1661 SRINLRLRDIEDNND
+1661 
-1676 NDAMAQD
+1676 
-1683 DGENSEPEEMSERE
+1683 E
-1697 QPPPRRSSGGV
+1697 QPPPRRSSSI
-1708 RTVSSAATL
+1708 RAVSNSVPI
-1717 NAGEEESQDPLRNE
+1717 NASEEESQDPLRNE

-1771 AGSDTGLGM
+1771 AGSDTGEGLIASKY
-1780 LFENE
+1780 
-1785 DDSGDSSQ
+1785 DSGDSSQ

-1808 HEDFNLGDEQLE
+1808 HEDFSLADEQLE

-1845 ETVGPERVRLTTGGS
+1845 ETTGPERVRLTTGGS

-1875 ASAAVTAAQQQEA
+1875 ASAAVSAAQQQEA

-1914 MLPTSFTGASSAL
+1914 MLPTSFAGASSAL

-1985 STSAPSTSN
+1985 SASSSSNNN
-1994 PTSVMGVLA
+1994 PTSSGGVMGVL
-2003 GSRNRTA
+2003 GN
-2010 IGSLGATTAR
+2010 
-2020 SLGFTD
+2020 
-2026 SSATE
+2026 
-2031 RSTRDGSSSS
+2031 
-2041 DAASSRRDFLTYCLS
+2041 RRDFLTYCLS

-2084 DAILFYMRASN
+2084 DAILFYMRATN

-2107 VWDDQDENENEDA
+2107 VWDDQDENENEDT

-2131 TDSVDGDDLMRPSL
+2131 TDSVDDDLMRPSL

-2166 DPFNAPLAEAL
+2166 DPFNTPLAEAL

-2203 TLPPNTQQQQPGGS
+2203 TLPLNSQQPGES
-2217 GEGNVNLEVPPV
+2217 NVNLEVPPV
-2229 RLSLSASIRNDE
+2229 RLSLSSTNRSD
-2241 LASGSS
+2241 S
-2247 TSISNST
+2247 TS
-2254 TSNVETVAMEI
+2254 
-2265 YQEDETSQDKTTV
+2265 
-2278 TTAAGTATSG
+2278 
-2288 VEISIPVSIYQ
+2288 
-2299 DATKQQLHKTTT
+2299 
-2311 IVLNEKGEAISP
+2311 
-2323 IKEVNT
+2323 
-2329 VAAEQPK
+2329 
-2336 AGPSGEQ
+2336 
-2343 SSSQSSKPP
+2343 SS
-2352 PPPPPAVGGSTTGDG
+2352 AGGSTSSSG
-2367 GIGYYRKKHLFY
+2367 
-2379 IKAANSK
+2379 NVS
-2386 YTAEESDDVDVD
+2386 
-2398 EISIISSDEPQDLSQ
+2398 ISSDEPQDLSQ
-2413 SSIKID
+2413 SLIKID

-2432 DSEDSRQ
+2432 DSEDAPQ
-2439 IIKRQKLDDSA
+2439 LMVKRQKIDEGAMNDDG
-2450 EPEPPTPSPT
+2450 TL
-2460 VVVVQQDATT
+2460 VVGQQDAS
-2470 AASSSTSSSSSS
+2470 ASS
-2482 AIRPPII
+2482 IRPPII
-2489 VTRRKTVSIEGGTT
+2489 VTRRKVSIE
-2503 AAHPPPPP
+2503 
-2511 PAPQAA
+2511 A
-2517 TAAAAAGGSAS
+2517 TQQGASGSDLGLWHVLSVVGS
-2528 DGSSTAASSTVS
+2528 DGSAAIITAQGGASSSGSLTD
-2540 IGGGGGE
+2540 
-2547 QQQPITSFVTYAATS
+2547 QQGTITSFMTYTTS
-2562 SVSGGVAAASGTSP
+2562 GN
-2576 GKSVIVRAGPSTAF
+2576 
-2590 SPSASSA
+2590 
-2597 SAAEVIQHAEAMDLQ
+2597 Q
-2612 EISAHVTV
+2612 VTV
-2620 ETTPNVAQQ
+2620 Q
-2629 QTVQQP
+2629 
-2635 ELPPRGIYLR
+2635 
-2645 SGSGGPGGQGTL
+2645 GPL
-2657 SSNILSDIL
+2657 NSSILSDIL

-2706 RRYMEKLRNAQQK
+2706 RRYMEKLRNSQQK
-2719 DLTLSKMERNRASLL
+2719 DLTLSKMERNRAALL

-2803 YTTVPFNSMLQR
+2803 YTSVPFNTMMQR
-2815 HRGTSSSS
+2815 SRGTSRSSS
-2823 TSGGGGGVAGSGT
+2823 NS
-2836 GSSSIVNASGGSSSA
+2836 
-2851 NRDPNVRR
+2851 RDSNVRR

-2872 DSRKTLNYD
+2872 ESRKTLNYD
-2881 ARPFRPASEQAQGAA
+2881 ARPFRPASEQGQ
-2896 VGGNSSPPF
+2896 GNSSPPF
-2905 LHLNDGLPAHQQ
+2905 LHINDSLPAHQQ

-2931 PNNAPKITGMLLD
+2931 QNNAPKITGMLLD

-2957 ESLRQKANEALEI
+2957 ESLRQKANEALEM

-2982 SVAGAAGGSSV
+2982 SVGGSSSSATTGGSSV
-2993 DQTGAGAGS
+2993 DQQA
-3002 SSGYTSAGQ
+3002 
-3011 SSSKKSG
+3011 
-3018 PVLILEDCQLDA
+3018 DA

-3071 ELFPLFLQRHVLKY
+3071 ELFPLFLQRHVLKH
-3085 ILGRQVRFHD
+3085 ILGRHIRFHD

-3109 LVKDSQTKSG
+3109 LVKDSHTKSG
-3119 ITILQSLELNFV
+3119 ISILQSLELNFV
-3131 IDLVPEEGSGTVE
+3131 IDLIPEEGSGSVE
-3144 LVPGGRD
+3144 IVPGGRD

-3171 IKTQEKALDS
+3171 IKTQEKALDAI
-3181 LRSGVFDVLPDTALD
+3181 RSGVFDVLPDTALD

-3269 SEEGF
+3269 SEDGF

>member
-26 ADKINKYGVQILPA
+26 ADKINKYGVQTLPA

-49 QIVVG
+49 QIVIG

-80 LSKQDP
+80 LSKQDA
-86 NKASGSGGTGGGTG
+86 NKTSGASGGTTT
-100 AGGGGSQSNNNSKNS
+100 SQSNNNSKNS

-137 SSSQGSG
+137 VSSQGSG

-150 IMGGSGSAGNRSLVS
+150 IMGGGSSGSRSLVS

-255 EDMFGFSNIRNRARS
+255 EDMFGFSNIRNLMLYSRARS
-270 ERTQNSSSSSS
+270 ERNQNSSSS
-281 AAAAAAA
+281 
-288 SAAAVGAGGAA
+288 AGGSGN
-299 AAAAGSGAGSTGSGG
+299 GSAGG
-314 GAGSVAGSGSAAAGA
+314 GGGGS
-329 GSNDSGRQ
+329 
-337 QQAAGGA
+337 
-344 SGSAVGNGG
+344 
-353 ASGLPVGGSGGGGG
+353 SGGGGG
-367 GGGASGGSGSG
+367 GGSSSSAGGGTGGSGGTSSAPGSADASTGSAVRQSSAGSAGVGVAGGNGTGVATVGVAGGSTGVSAGSSGGTAAVG
-378 LNSAEREGFGR
+378 LNSTEREGFGR

-403 SGREDAWDKESV
+403 SGREDGWDKESV

-420 VDPKKK
+420 LDPKKK
-426 EFASG
+426 DYGSG

-445 KDQAVRFVE
+445 KEQPIRFTE

-463 GVTSKGELHQ
+463 GVTAKGELHQ

-486 STNIFHPKTVP
+486 SINIFHPKTVP

-533 YAGSKLEHVATS
+533 YAGNKLEHAATS

-600 PSVNTP
+600 PSLNTP
-606 DVTVGAQV
+606 EVTVGAQV

-665 LGLASGGASNSNST
+665 LGLVSGNTST
-679 GAAGLLPSSEVK
+679 GASGSGITAPQPPVEIKEKAPSSAG
-691 EKVPSSSSGSGSG
+691 SSSKQSSGSGSN
-704 STKQGSGGSKETADR
+704 KETADR

-729 SSTCSDTGSASNS
+729 SSTCSDTGSVSNS
-742 HKQRKRMAPKD
+742 HKRQKRLAPKED
-753 DQDGKKDEEQ
+753 PDPKKDEEQ

-796 PLITA
+796 TLLSAGAGSSSGSGIASGSAA
-801 GTGGNSGG
+801 GTSGGN
-809 GGIGGG
+809 
-815 GGSSSKDKFDDT
+815 SKDKFDDS

-872 GETSGTTQLLTIAVD
+872 GETSSQLLAIAVD

-894 MRTGSKLHYCLFN
+894 MKTGSKLHYCLFN

-920 TDIGSFMGTSPS
+920 TDIASFLGASAL
-932 NVSLTCAGDCSDSVL
+932 NVALTCAGDCSESVL

-957 PMSKDCVD
+957 PMAKDCVD

-1003 LAPEQQLLMARI
+1003 LAPEHQQLMSRI
-1015 LRCDIEG
+1015 LRCDLEG
-1022 VRHVLG
+1022 VRHVLA
-1028 QLEGDLKSQLM
+1028 QLGDELKSQLS

-1045 TDGNRN
+1045 TDRNRN

-1065 KDSDHDPLAPGGS
+1065 KDSDQDLLAQGA
-1078 GGSGSGSNTNSGS
+1078 SGSNSNANGGS
-1091 SSNSAGLECIN
+1091 AGPGSNSAGLECIN
-1102 VITNTMMGNRPVSI
+1102 VITNTMIGNRPVSI
-1116 REIMRRSVNREID
+1116 REIMRRSVNRELE
-1129 ASNAISAPLPPGSDE
+1129 ASNSNSAPLPPGSDE

-1152 VYWPPEYDPASGDE
+1152 VYWPPEYDPTSGDE
-1166 DSMSGLNAPQK
+1166 DSMSGLNAPLSQK
-1177 SVNETY
+1177 GLNETY

-1193 ALQIVQLLCDSPVL
+1193 ALQIVQLLCESSVL
-1207 QPYLRQ
+1207 QPHLRQ

-1248 ANGDAAIRDS
+1248 ANGDASIRDS
-1258 MIFPAGSAP
+1258 MIFPSGSAP
-1267 DQSPLGILC
+1267 DQSPLGTLC

-1351 KRFELLCKM
+1351 KRYELLCKM

-1399 RVRNSSGNAR
+1399 RVRNSSGSASR
-1409 KTPSLEADSD
+1409 KTPSLETDSD

-1440 DWPAVRSMIMTGA
+1440 DWPAVRAMIMTGA
-1453 EQEKPIVPNAAQPFY
+1453 ELEKPVVPNPNQPFY

-1510 NELQNETIPGRM
+1510 NELQNETIPSRIE
-1522 DEAQKVARRFVRSV
+1522 EAQKVARRFVRSV

-1547 FHNPEKARNSTTQA
+1547 FHNPEKTRNSTTQA

-1619 VEPLAPPA
+1619 VEPLAPPT
-1627 NRGTA
+1627 NRA
-1632 NIADI
+1632 SNIVDI
-1637 AAGSSRGGGS
+1637 ATGSSRG
-1647 DGIEAER
+1647 EPVENER
-1654 STNSGFM
+1654 SSNSGFM

-1676 NDAMAQD
+1676 ADAMVQD
-1683 DGENSEPEEMSERE
+1683 DGETSEQEEMSERD
-1697 QPPPRRSSGGV
+1697 QPPPRRSSGV
-1708 RTVSSAATL
+1708 RAVASAAAI
-1717 NAGEEESQDPLRNE
+1717 NASEEESQDPLRNE

-1771 AGSDTGLGM
+1771 AGSDTGLAL
-1780 LFENE
+1780 LFDNE

-1820 RRQTSGGNQR
+1820 RRQTSSGNQR

-1845 ETVGPERVRLTTGGS
+1845 DTERVRLTTGGS

-1888 PTMTTTASALARAF
+1888 PTMTTTASALARTF

-1934 IQLQM
+1934 VQLQM
-1939 YVEKRLKPTWDWIL
+1939 YVEKRLRPTWEWIL

-1985 STSAPSTSN
+1985 SSSATTATNSTGM
-1994 PTSVMGVLA
+1994 MGVL

-2010 IGSLGATTAR
+2010 ITTLGATTAR
-2020 SLGFTD
+2020 SLGFSD
-2026 SSATE
+2026 SSNNE
-2031 RSTRDGSSSS
+2031 RSTRDGTSSS

-2084 DAILFYMRASN
+2084 DAILFYMRATN

-2131 TDSVDGDDLMRPSL
+2131 TDSVDDDLMRPSL
-2145 GRRHSFFQRSDSTL
+2145 GRRHSFFQRSESTL

-2166 DPFNAPLAEAL
+2166 DPFNNALAEAL

-2203 TLPPNTQQQQPGGS
+2203 TLAANSQQTADGT
-2217 GEGNVNLEVPPV
+2217 VNLEIPPV
-2229 RLSLSASIRNDE
+2229 RLSLSSNIRDE
-2241 LASGSS
+2241 PSVAPSGDGAVG
-2247 TSISNST
+2247 
-2254 TSNVETVAMEI
+2254 NVETVAMEI
-2265 YQEDETSQDKTTV
+2265 YQDESSQDNKQT
-2278 TTAAGTATSG
+2278 AGTSG
-2288 VEISIPVSIYQ
+2288 TVELTIPVSIYQ
-2299 DATKQQLHKTTT
+2299 DSKQHKTT
-2311 IVLNEKGEAISP
+2311 IVVNEKGETVSP
-2323 IKEVNT
+2323 VKEIAVNNSE
-2329 VAAEQPK
+2329 VEPK

-2343 SSSQSSKPP
+2343 SQSPKPP
-2352 PPPPPAVGGSTTGDG
+2352 PPPPPIATGSNASGEV
-2367 GIGYYRKKHLFY
+2367 YYKKNRLFY
-2379 IKAANSK
+2379 IKNNK
-2386 YTAEESDDVDVD
+2386 YNEESDVDVD
-2398 EISIISSDEPQDLSQ
+2398 DISISSDEPQDLSQ
-2413 SSIKID
+2413 SSLKLD
-2419 VDTDQDHDELSES
+2419 GDTDQDHDELSES

-2439 IIKRQKLDDSA
+2439 IIKRQKLDESVSNDG
-2450 EPEPPTPSPT
+2450 T
-2460 VVVVQQDATT
+2460 VVVQE
-2470 AASSSTSSSSSS
+2470 STSAST
-2482 AIRPPII
+2482 IRPPII
-2489 VTRRKTVSIEGGTT
+2489 VTRRKVPMESSQQSSAGNGSDGNSAAVIT
-2503 AAHPPPPP
+2503 AP
-2511 PAPQAA
+2511 
-2517 TAAAAAGGSAS
+2517 TGSAS
-2528 DGSSTAASSTVS
+2528 SLSD
-2540 IGGGGGE
+2540 
-2547 QQQPITSFVTYAATS
+2547 QPGTIASFVTYTTTGNQVTVATGG
-2562 SVSGGVAAASGTSP
+2562 SGSAAAASSSSP
-2576 GKSVIVRAGPSTAF
+2576 GKSVIVRAGPSTSF
-2590 SPSASSA
+2590 SSSA
-2597 SAAEVIQHAEAMDLQ
+2597 STTTEVIQHAEAMDLQ

-2620 ETTPNVAQQ
+2620 ETTPNVQ
-2629 QTVQQP
+2629 QTVQP

-2645 SGSGGPGGQGTL
+2645 SGNQMN
-2657 SSNILSDIL
+2657 SSILSDIL

-2686 VEPGSVI
+2686 IEPGSVI

-2792 NLDAAQTGSAK
+2792 NLDAAQTGAAK
-2803 YTTVPFNSMLQR
+2803 YTSVPFNSMLQR
-2815 HRGTSSSS
+2815 HRSAIS
-2823 TSGGGGGVAGSGT
+2823 TSGS
-2836 GSSSIVNASGGSSSA
+2836 GSSAAPGGSSSV
-2851 NRDPNVRR
+2851 NRDSNVRR

-2881 ARPFRPASEQAQGAA
+2881 ARPFRPAGEQVQGSSNAA
-2896 VGGNSSPPF
+2896 GGVGGNNSPPF
-2905 LHLNDGLPAHQQ
+2905 LHINDSLPAHQQ

-2982 SVAGAAGGSSV
+2982 SVAGAGGSSV
-2993 DQTGAGAGS
+2993 SVSVGSGSGDQQSAASTVYTQS
-3002 SSGYTSAGQ
+3002 PSSGL
-3011 SSSKKSG
+3011 SKKSG

-3063 IGLCLLQN
+3063 VGLCLLQN

-3085 ILGRQVRFHD
+3085 ILGRQIRFHD

-3131 IDLVPEEGSGTVE
+3131 IDLIPEEGSGTIE

-3166 AEYRM
+3166 AVYRM
-3171 IKTQEKALDS
+3171 IKTQEKALDA

>member
-255 EDMFGFSNIRNRARS
+255 EDMFGFSNIRNLMLYSRARS

-299 AAAAGSGAGSTGSGG
+299 AAAAGSGAGSTGSG

-606 DVTVGAQV
+606 EVTVGAQV

-1193 ALQIVQLLCDSPVL
+1193 ALQIVQLLCESPVL

-1637 AAGSSRGGGS
+1637 AAGSSRGSGG

-2254 TSNVETVAMEI
+2254 TSNVESVAMEI

-2278 TTAAGTATSG
+2278 TTATGTTTSG

-2311 IVLNEKGEAISP
+2311 IVLNEK
-2323 IKEVNT
+2323 
-2329 VAAEQPK
+2329 
-2336 AGPSGEQ
+2336 
-2343 SSSQSSKPP
+2343 
-2352 PPPPPAVGGSTTGDG
+2352 
-2367 GIGYYRKKHLFY
+2367 
-2379 IKAANSK
+2379 
-2386 YTAEESDDVDVD
+2386 
-2398 EISIISSDEPQDLSQ
+2398 
-2413 SSIKID
+2413 
-2419 VDTDQDHDELSES
+2419 
-2432 DSEDSRQ
+2432 
-2439 IIKRQKLDDSA
+2439 
-2450 EPEPPTPSPT
+2450 
-2460 VVVVQQDATT
+2460 
-2470 AASSSTSSSSSS
+2470 
-2482 AIRPPII
+2482 
-2489 VTRRKTVSIEGGTT
+2489 
-2503 AAHPPPPP
+2503 
-2511 PAPQAA
+2511 
-2517 TAAAAAGGSAS
+2517 AS
-2528 DGSSTAASSTVS
+2528 DGSSTAASSTIS
-2540 IGGGGGE
+2540 IGGGGGGE

>member
-100 AGGGGSQSNNNSKNS
+100 TGGGSQSNNNSKNS

-150 IMGGSGSAGNRSLVS
+150 IMGGGGSAGSRSLVS

-255 EDMFGFSNIRNRARS
+255 EDMFGFSNIRNLMLYSRARS

-281 AAAAAAA
+281 AAAASA
-288 SAAAVGAGGAA
+288 SAAAVGAGAGGGTAGSGSSAGAGSSSGGGSGSG
-299 AAAAGSGAGSTGSGG
+299 AAGSGA
-314 GAGSVAGSGSAAAGA
+314 AGSAAA

-337 QQAAGGA
+337 QQATGA
-344 SGSAVGNGG
+344 SGSAVGNGAG
-353 ASGLPVGGSGGGGG
+353 ASGLPVGSSGTGGSSGGGSGG
-367 GGGASGGSGSG
+367 GSG

-403 SGREDAWDKESV
+403 SGREDAWDKES
-415 KLYYT
+415 
-420 VDPKKK
+420 DPKKK

-497 LNLLYEKVTH
+497 LNLLYEKVMH

-606 DVTVGAQV
+606 EVTVGAQV

-665 LGLASGGASNSNST
+665 LGLASGGASHPNTT
-679 GAAGLLPSSEVK
+679 GTGILAASSEVK
-691 EKVPSSSSGSGSG
+691 EKVPTSSSGTS
-704 STKQGSGGSKETADR
+704 STKQSSGGSKETADR

-729 SSTCSDTGSASNS
+729 SSTCSDTGSVSNS

-753 DQDGKKDEEQ
+753 DSDGKKDEEQ

-801 GTGGNSGG
+801 GSGGNSGG

-815 GGSSSKDKFDDT
+815 GGGGSSSKDRFDDT

-872 GETSGTTQLLTIAVD
+872 GESAGTTQLLTIAVD

-1028 QLEGDLKSQLM
+1028 QLEGELKSQLM
-1039 SVISEH
+1039 SVIAEH

-1078 GGSGSGSNTNSGS
+1078 GGSGSNTNSGS

-1129 ASNAISAPLPPGSDE
+1129 GSNQISAPLPPGSDE

-1193 ALQIVQLLCDSPVL
+1193 ALQIVQLLCESPVL

-1248 ANGDAAIRDS
+1248 ASGDAAIRDS

-1510 NELQNETIPGRM
+1510 NELQNETIPGRI

-1547 FHNPEKARNSTTQA
+1547 FHNPEKSRNSTTQA

-1627 NRGTA
+1627 NRGA
-1632 NIADI
+1632 VNIADM
-1637 AAGSSRGGGS
+1637 ATGSSRGGGE
-1647 DGIEAER
+1647 GIETER
-1654 STNSGFM
+1654 SANSGFM

-1697 QPPPRRSSGGV
+1697 PAPPRRSSGGV

-1771 AGSDTGLGM
+1771 AGSDT
-1780 LFENE
+1780 

-1985 STSAPSTSN
+1985 SASTSSSTST

-2064 HRDFLPVLDVTALR
+2064 HRDFLPVLDVTELR

-2203 TLPPNTQQQQPGGS
+2203 TLLPNTQQNPSGGGG

-2241 LASGSS
+2241 MAGGSS

-2254 TSNVETVAMEI
+2254 TSNVESVSMEI
-2265 YQEDETSQDKTTV
+2265 FQEDGESSQDKPTGT
-2278 TTAAGTATSG
+2278 TTATTTGG

-2311 IVLNEKGEAISP
+2311 IVLNEKGETISP
-2323 IKEVNT
+2323 IKEVST
-2329 VAAEQPK
+2329 VGSDLAATPEQPK

-2343 SSSQSSKPP
+2343 SQSSKPP
-2352 PPPPPAVGGSTTGDG
+2352 PPPPPAVFVSSGGSTTGG
-2367 GIGYYRKKHLFY
+2367 GGSGTGYYKKNRLFY
-2379 IKAANSK
+2379 IKNSSSNK
-2386 YTAEESDDVDVD
+2386 YNNAEESDDVDVD

-2439 IIKRQKLDDSA
+2439 IIKRQKLDESA
-2450 EPEPPTPSPT
+2450 ETESAPPT
-2460 VVVVQQDATT
+2460 VVVVQQDATSAT
-2470 AASSSTSSSSSS
+2470 ASSSSSSS

-2489 VTRRKTVSIEGGTT
+2489 VTRRKTVSIDGGT
-2503 AAHPPPPP
+2503 AAPPPPP
-2511 PAPQAA
+2511 PAPQQQAA
-2517 TAAAAAGGSAS
+2517 TAAAAAGGSGSDAS
-2528 DGSSTAASSTVS
+2528 SAAVVTAQGSSSSCSTVS
-2540 IGGGGGE
+2540 IGGE
-2547 QQQPITSFVTYAATS
+2547 QQQQQPGTITSFVTYAATG
-2562 SVSGGVAAASGTSP
+2562 SGSTSGTSP

-2590 SPSASSA
+2590 SPSASS

-2620 ETTPNVAQQ
+2620 ETTPNVQ
-2629 QTVQQP
+2629 QTVQP

-2645 SGSGGPGGQGTL
+2645 SGNGGPGGQGTL

-2803 YTTVPFNSMLQR
+2803 YTTVPFNSKQQR
-2815 HRGTSSSS
+2815 HRRTTAS
-2823 TSGGGGGVAGSGT
+2823 TSGRAAGTATEGPT
-2836 GSSSIVNASGGSSSA
+2836 GATPADGSTRPK
-2851 NRDPNVRR
+2851 RDPNDHQGRAT
-2859 GLSSKQPLWRPNR
+2859 KQPLGRP
-2872 DSRKTLNYD
+2872 KTEPKKTINQH
-2881 ARPFRPASEQAQGAA
+2881 PPPEQPATKQAQREAQA
-2896 VGGNSSPPF
+2896 HRGNSNPTF
-2905 LHLNDGLPAHQQ
+2905 RHHKKGTQAHQQ
-2917 QLGERLYP
+2917 QRAERLYP
-2925 KVQALY
+2925 KQQATH
-2931 PNNAPKITGMLLD
+2931 PNNPPKITPRQQD
-2944 LPATQILMLLASE
+2944 LPANQNPIHRATHQN
-2957 ESLRQKANEALEI
+2957 RRKKPNEPPEISPTKKPLEKEK
-2970 ILSRQ
+2970 R
-2975 RLEIDNL
+2975 
-2982 SVAGAAGGSSV
+2982 SVAGAAGGSTV
-2993 DQTGAGAGS
+2993 DQSGAGAGS
-3002 SSGYTSAGQ
+3002 SGYTSGQ
-3011 SSSKKSG
+3011 SSSSKKSG

-3037 KRGFYSPRQGYP
+3037 KRGFYSPRQGFP